1 MSVQQNIY
9 RQRVQFSKIRSLVP
23 IPNLIDIQ
31 KRSYD
36 EFLQMNL
43 LHEERENRGLK
54 AVFESMFPVHNGK
67 NADGSDASLEVEFA
81 DYTVGHWACKCGKNE
96 GLAHLRTT
104 CKNCGYHVVA
114 EHPKDPTVDCPKC
127 GDRNKNAATI
137 CDVCNEPVG
146 LHSKMSMEEC
156 VERGA
161 TMSAPL
167 KIRVRL
173 NQFDKDEK
181 GNRKYKQSQESEVYF
196 GDIPTMTDRGT
207 FIINGT
213 ERVIVSQLHRSP
225 GVFFAISSDKS
236 LYSAQVIPYRG
247 SWIEFELDTKG
258 LLYARIDRKRKFLGA
273 TFLRSL
279 GLFDEAL
286 ADNQSLLSHFYT
298 PQHFSLK
305 GAHILMAPSELL
317 IGQKSLE
324 DIKDPKTKDIIIEK
338 GKAVSRRLL
347 DKVVKAGV
355 KHVTVDRSLLDGAVL
370 LEDVVNMN
378 TGEVLLEANDA
389 FVQTH
394 LEMFLANNV
403 QDFAVC
409 FPEQDATGKIFS
421 ETLSK
426 DHTEDSEEAAKELF
440 KKIRPGEPATLE
452 SSKKLLQSMF
462 FDPQKYDLSKV
473 GRHKMNAKLG
483 LETELDLRTLRTED
497 FVQTVHY
504 LLRLKKYDTTR
515 SDRADEV
522 APVRKDDIDHLGNR
536 RVRSVGE
543 LLENC
548 FRVGLVR
555 VQRAIKEKFSMAQ
568 DPNSPLQPHDLINS
582 KPVIAAMKE
591 FFGSSQLSQ
600 FMDQTNPLSEITHK
614 RRLSAL
620 GPGGL
625 SRDRAGFEVRDVHT
639 SHYGRICP
647 IETPEGPNIG
657 LISSLSCYARIN
669 EFGFIESPYLKVE
682 NGKIIQFAKIT
693 SVGDLKM
700 GDVPL
705 VDPKTGTPLREEI
718 AKHLAS
724 LYQQVVPLAELEAQ
738 NKKLEKAGKRPAKY
752 EMHAFY
758 LSAWEEDEHIIAQ
771 ANVPVDEHGQIQEEA
786 VAARMAGETKTVE
799 REKVTL
805 MDVSPKQVVSVAASL
820 IPFLENDDAN
830 RALMGANMQR
840 QAVPLVRT
848 EAPIVGTGMEYY
860 AAKDSGACVLCRRSG
875 IVETVDANR
884 IVVRVEDESEAEGE
898 ESGVDIYTLIKY
910 ARSNQNT
917 CLNQVP
923 LVKKGEYVA
932 AGQILADGPC
942 TERGELALGRNLVV
956 AYMPWRGYNF
966 EDAILIS
973 ERVVKEDLYTTI
985 HIEEFEVHARD
996 TKLGPEEIT
1005 RDIPQI
1011 REEMLKNLDESGII
1025 RIGATVR
1032 HGDILVGKV
1041 TPKGETI
1048 LSPEEK
1054 LLRAIFGEKASDV
1067 KDASLTVGPGIEGT
1081 VVDVKVFTRKGQE
1094 KDLRTKQI
1102 EHEQVLKWHKD
1113 LEDEERIIRA
1123 EAKKKIVA
1131 LLKNRELAE
1140 PLSDEKG
1147 RELLPKGKKLTQNML
1162 ESVPY
1167 QRFRQITVAAGKERL
1182 EAQVLDILDKTES
1195 QLKVLRDIL
1204 NERQERLEKGDEL
1217 MPGVLKTVKV
1227 YVAVKRK
1234 LQVGDKMAGRHG
1246 NKGVVSRILP
1256 IEDMPYL
1263 PDGTSV
1269 DIVLNPLGVPSR
1281 MNIGQILEA
1290 HLGWAGRALGVHFST
1305 PVFDGARETDIKK
1318 WLGFAREVGGLG
1330 LDLERGDLV
1339 EDAKK
1344 NLEKQRDGIC
1354 KKINQQLERD
1364 GARSQYRLPARHV
1377 PFGPDTTGKTRLF
1390 DGMTGESFEQP
1401 VVVGCS
1407 YMLKLHHLVDNKI
1420 HARSIGP
1427 YSLIT
1432 QQPLGGKAQFGGQ
1445 RFGEMEVWALEA
1457 YGASHVL
1464 QELLTYKSD
1473 DMHGRTQIYQAII
1486 KGETIKDPGLPES
1499 FNVVKKELNALCID
1513 VAMLTR
1519 EELEPLQ
1526 DMAEPAF
1533 SIEG

>member
-9 RQRVQFSKIRSLVP
+9 RQRHNFSKIRSLVP

-43 LHEERENRGLK
+43 LHSEREPRGLK
-54 AVFESMFPVHNGK
+54 AVFESMFPVQNGK
-67 NADGSDASLEVEFA
+67 NPDGTDATLEVEFL
-81 DYTVGHWACKCGKNE
+81 DYTVGHWACKCEKYL
-96 GLAHLRTT
+96 GLEHLRTQ
-104 CKNCGYHVVA
+104 CKHCSHSIVSD
-114 EHPKDPTVDCPKC
+114 HPKDPTVDCPKC
-127 GDRNKNAATI
+127 GTRNKNAATI
-137 CDVCNEPVG
+137 CDVCQEPV
-146 LHSKMSMEEC
+146 SMKQKMGMDEC
-156 VERGA
+156 VERGSTLA
-161 TMSAPL
+161 APL

-173 NQFDKDEK
+173 NQFDKDDK
-181 GNRKYKQSQESEVYF
+181 GNRRFKQSQDSEVYF
-196 GDIPTMTDRGT
+196 GDLPIMTDRGT

-225 GVFFAISSDKS
+225 GVFFSISSDKS
-236 LYSAQVIPYRG
+236 LYSAQIIPYRG
-247 SWIEFELDTKG
+247 SWIEFELDAKG

-273 TFLRSL
+273 TFMRAL
-279 GLFDEAL
+279 GLFSEAL
-286 ADNQSLLSHFYT
+286 NSNEHMLRHFYT
-298 PQHFSLK
+298 PATFFLK
-305 GAHILMAPSELL
+305 KGKLSVAVGEHLQ
-317 IGQKSLE
+317 GKKTDE
-324 DIKDPKTKDIIIEK
+324 DVKHPKTKEVILPKDKKIT
-338 GKAVSRRLL
+338 RRILEQL
-347 DKVVKAGV
+347 EKAGV
-355 KHVTVDRSLLDGAVL
+355 KDVSVPRDMLDGAVL
-370 LEDVVNMN
+370 LQDIVNMN
-378 TGEVLLEANDA
+378 TGEVLMEANEP

-394 LEMFLANNV
+394 LEMFLANDIASFDV
-403 QDFAVC
+403 F
-409 FPEQDATGKIFS
+409 FPEADATGKVFS
-421 ETLSK
+421 ETLAK

-452 SSKKLLQSMF
+452 SSKKLLFGMF

-473 GRHKMNAKLG
+473 GRHKINAKLD
-483 LETELDLRTLRTED
+483 LKTDLDFRTLGTDD
-497 FVQTVHY
+497 FVRTVHY

-515 SDRADEV
+515 QDIGEV
-522 APVRKDDIDHLGNR
+522 APVRADDIDHLGNR

-543 LLENC
+543 LLENG

-555 VQRAIKEKFSMAQ
+555 VQRAIKEKFSIAQ
-568 DPNSPLQPHDLINS
+568 DPNSPLQAHDLINS

-669 EFGFIESPYLKVE
+669 EFGFIESPYLKIE
-682 NGKIIQFAKIT
+682 NGRIVHFAKVT
-693 SVGDLKM
+693 SVGDSKLGYM
-700 GDVPL
+700 
-705 VDPKTGTPLREEI
+705 E
-718 AKHLAS
+718 
-724 LYQQVVPLAELEAQ
+724 VVRLEDLDAE

-752 EMHAFY
+752 DHHAFY
-758 LSAWEEDEHIIAQ
+758 LSAWEEDNHVIAQ
-771 ANVPVDEHGQIQEEA
+771 ANVHVDKDGMIQDED
-786 VAARMAGETKTVE
+786 VTVRYAGETKIVS
-799 REKVTL
+799 RDKVTL

-840 QAVPLVRT
+840 QAVPLIRT
-848 EAPIVGTGMEYY
+848 EAPIVGTGMEYV
-860 AAKDSGACVLCRRSG
+860 AAKDSGACVVCRRSG

-884 IVVRVEDESEAEGE
+884 IVVRVEDDPETEGI
-898 ESGVDIYTLIKY
+898 ESGVDIYTLVKF

-917 CLNQVP
+917 CLNQTP
-923 LVKKGEYVA
+923 LVKKGEYVTA
-932 AGQILADGPC
+932 NQILADGPC
-942 TERGELALGRNLVV
+942 TDHGELALGRNLVV

-1005 RDIPQI
+1005 RDIPQV
-1011 REEMLKNLDESGII
+1011 REEALKNLDDSGII
-1025 RIGATVR
+1025 RTGATVK

-1067 KDASLTVGPGIEGT
+1067 KDASLTVPPGIEGT
-1081 VVDVKVFTRKGQE
+1081 VVDIKVFTRKGQE
-1094 KDLRTKQI
+1094 KDLRTQQI
-1102 EHEQVLKWHKD
+1102 ERDQMAKWEKD
-1113 LEDEERIIRA
+1113 LSDEERIIRA
-1123 EAKKKIVA
+1123 EAKKKVVT
-1131 LLKNRELAE
+1131 LLKGKEL
-1140 PLSDEKG
+1140 DEVLTDDKG
-1147 RELLPKGKKLTQNML
+1147 KELLPKAKKLTQNML
-1162 ESVPY
+1162 EAVPY
-1167 QRFRQITVAAGKERL
+1167 HRFRQVSVAAAKNRINAE
-1182 EAQVLDILDKTES
+1182 VLDILDKTES

-1204 NERQERLEKGDEL
+1204 NERMERLLKGDEL
-1217 MPGVLKTVKV
+1217 MPGVLKTVKC

-1256 IEDMPYL
+1256 VEDMPYL
-1263 PDGTSV
+1263 PDGRPV

-1281 MNIGQILEA
+1281 MNIGQVLEC
-1290 HLGWAGRALGVHFST
+1290 HLGWAGKTLGVHFST
-1305 PVFDGARETDIKK
+1305 PVFDGAREADIKK
-1318 WLGFAREVGGLG
+1318 F
-1330 LDLERGDLV
+1330 LV
-1339 EDAKK
+1339 QAWEK
-1344 NLEKQRDGIC
+1344 NNKL
-1354 KKINQQLERD
+1354 
-1364 GARSQYRLPARHV
+1364 
-1377 PFGPDTTGKTRLF
+1377 GPDVTGKTMLF
-1390 DGMTGESFEQP
+1390 DGMTGEAFEQP
-1401 VVVGCS
+1401 VNVGCV

-1457 YGASHVL
+1457 YGAAHVL

-1486 KGETIKDPGLPES
+1486 KGETIKEPGLPES

-1513 VAMLTR
+1513 VEMLTR
-1519 EELEPLQ
+1519 EELDPG
-1526 DMAEPAF
+1526 MAEEEPAAF

>member
-43 LHEERENRGLK
+43 LHVEREGRGLK

-67 NADGSDASLEVEFA
+67 NPDGGDASLEVEFV

-96 GLAHLRTT
+96 GLEHLRTE
-104 CKNCGYHVVA
+104 CKSCGHHIVTD
-114 EHPKDPTVDCPKC
+114 HPKDPTVDCPKC
-127 GDRNKNAATI
+127 GTRNKNQAKI
-137 CDVCNEPVG
+137 CDVCSEPVG
-146 LHSKMSMEEC
+146 LHQKMSMEEC

-161 TMSAPL
+161 TMASPL

-181 GNRKYKQSQESEVYF
+181 GNRRYKQSQESEVYF
-196 GDIPTMTDRGT
+196 GDLPTMTDRGT
-207 FIINGT
+207 FVINGT

-225 GVFFAISSDKS
+225 GVFFSITGDKS

-273 TFLRSL
+273 TFLRAL
-279 GLFDEAL
+279 GLFDDRL
-286 ADNQSLLSHFYT
+286 ADNQSMLAHFYT
-298 PQHFSLK
+298 PQRFTLK
-305 GAHILMAPSELL
+305 GATVFLKPSEMLV
-317 IGQKSLE
+317 GQKAMD
-324 DIKDPKTKDIIIEK
+324 DIKDPKTKEAIVPK
-338 GKAVSRRLL
+338 GKIFSRRLL
-347 DKVVKAGV
+347 DMVVKAGIDQV
-355 KHVTVDRSLLDGAVL
+355 AVERSLLDGAVL

-403 QDFAVC
+403 SDFTVC
-409 FPEQDATGKIFS
+409 FPENDDTGKVFS
-421 ETLSK
+421 ETISK

-452 SSKKLLQSMF
+452 SSKKLLYSMF

-483 LETELDLRTLRTED
+483 LNTDLEARTLSVED
-497 FVQTVHY
+497 FVATVHY

-515 SDRADEV
+515 SERVDEK

-669 EFGFIESPYLKVE
+669 EFGFIESPYLKVD
-682 NGKIIQFAKIT
+682 NGRIIHYAKVT
-693 SVGDLKM
+693 SVGDSKFGYM
-700 GDVPL
+700 
-705 VDPKTGTPLREEI
+705 
-718 AKHLAS
+718 
-724 LYQQVVPLAELEAQ
+724 QVVRLDELEAE
-738 NKKLEKAGKRPAKY
+738 NATLDKAGKRPAKY
-752 EMHAFY
+752 EMHAWY
-758 LSAWEEDEHIIAQ
+758 LSAWEEDDQVIAQ
-771 ANVPVDEHGQIQEEA
+771 ANVAVDKEGHILDEFV
-786 VAARMAGETKTVE
+786 VARVGDETKTVE
-799 REKVTL
+799 RDKVTL
-805 MDVSPKQVVSVAASL
+805 MDVSPKQLVSVAASL

-840 QAVPLVRT
+840 QAVPLIRT
-848 EAPIVGTGMEYY
+848 EAPLVGTGMEYY
-860 AAKDSGACVLCRRSG
+860 AARDSGACVLCRRSG

-884 IVVRVEDESEAEGE
+884 IVVRVEDDPETEGV

-942 TERGELALGRNLVV
+942 CEHGELALGRNLVV

-973 ERVVKEDLYTTI
+973 ERIVKEDLYTTI

-1005 RDIPQI
+1005 RDIPQV

-1094 KDLRTKQI
+1094 KDLRTQQI
-1102 EHEQVLKWHKD
+1102 EREQIQKWERD

-1131 LLKNRELAE
+1131 LLKNKELAE
-1140 PLSDEKG
+1140 PLADDKG
-1147 RELLPKGKKLTQNML
+1147 KELLPKGKKLTQNML
-1162 ESVPY
+1162 EAVPY
-1167 QRFRQITVAAGKERL
+1167 GRFRQVSVAAGKERL

-1195 QLKVLRDIL
+1195 QLNVLRDIL
-1204 NERQERLEKGDEL
+1204 NERIDRLVKGDEL

-1256 IEDMPYL
+1256 VEDMPYL
-1263 PDGTSV
+1263 PDGKPV

-1281 MNIGQILEA
+1281 MNIGQVLEC
-1290 HLGWAGRALGVHFST
+1290 HLGWAGKVLGVHFAT
-1305 PVFDGARETDIKK
+1305 PVFDGARETDIKE
-1318 WLGFAREVGGLG
+1318 WLVKAWE
-1330 LDLERGDLV
+1330 
-1339 EDAKK
+1339 K
-1344 NLEKQRDGIC
+1344 NGK
-1354 KKINQQLERD
+1354 
-1364 GARSQYRLPARHV
+1364 V
-1377 PFGPDTTGKTRLF
+1377 GPDVTGKTILF
-1390 DGMTGESFEQP
+1390 DGMTGEPYEQP
-1401 VVVGCS
+1401 VNVGCV

-1457 YGASHVL
+1457 YGAAHVL

-1499 FNVVKKELNALCID
+1499 FNVVKKELNALCIE
-1513 VAMLTR
+1513 VEMLTR
-1519 EELEPLQ
+1519 EQLEPLQ
-1526 DMAEPAF
+1526 DVEEPAF
-1533 SIEG
+1533 TIEG

>member
-9 RQRVQFSKIRSLVP
+9 RQRHNFSKIRSLVP

-43 LHEERENRGLK
+43 LHSEREGRGLK

-67 NADGSDASLEVEFA
+67 NPDGTDANLEVEFL
-81 DYTVGHWACKCGKNE
+81 DYTVGHWACKCEKYL
-96 GLAHLRTT
+96 GLDHLRTT
-104 CKNCGYHVVA
+104 CKHCGHSIVSD
-114 EHPKDPTVDCPKC
+114 HPKDPTVDCPKC
-127 GDRNKNAATI
+127 GTRNKNAATI
-137 CDVCNEPVG
+137 CDVCQEPVAMKQ
-146 LHSKMSMEEC
+146 KMGMDEC
-156 VERGA
+156 VERGS
-161 TMSAPL
+161 TMAAPL

-173 NQFDKDEK
+173 NQFDKDDK
-181 GNRKYKQSQESEVYF
+181 GNRRFKQSQDSEVYF
-196 GDIPTMTDRGT
+196 GDLPIMTDRGT

-225 GVFFAISSDKS
+225 GVFFSIASDKS
-236 LYSAQVIPYRG
+236 LYSAQIIPYRG
-247 SWIEFELDTKG
+247 SWIEFELDAKG
-258 LLYARIDRKRKFLGA
+258 LFYARIDRKRKFLGS
-273 TFLRSL
+273 TFMRAL
-279 GLFDEAL
+279 GLFDEKL
-286 ADNQSLLSHFYT
+286 ATNEGMLRFFYT
-298 PQHFSLK
+298 PATFYLK
-305 GAHILMAPSELL
+305 KGKLTVAVGDHLQGKKTE
-317 IGQKSLE
+317 E
-324 DIKDPKTKDIIIEK
+324 DVKHPKTKEVVLAKDKKITRRILEHMEK
-338 GKAVSRRLL
+338 AGIKDVPVSREM
-347 DKVVKAGV
+347 
-355 KHVTVDRSLLDGAVL
+355 LDGAVL
-370 LEDVVNMN
+370 LQDIVNMG
-378 TGEVLLEANDA
+378 TGEVLMEANEP
-389 FVQTH
+389 FLQTH
-394 LEMFLANNV
+394 LEMFLAN
-403 QDFAVC
+403 DIHSFDVC
-409 FPEQDATGKIFS
+409 FPEADVTGKVFS
-421 ETLSK
+421 ETLIK

-452 SSKKLLQSMF
+452 SSKKLLFGMF

-473 GRHKMNAKLG
+473 GRHKINAKLG
-483 LETELDLRTLRTED
+483 LKADLEVRTLGTDD
-497 FVQTVHY
+497 FIQTIHY

-515 SDRADEV
+515 QDIGEI
-522 APVRKDDIDHLGNR
+522 APVRADDIDHLGNR

-543 LLENC
+543 LLENG

-555 VQRAIKEKFSMAQ
+555 VQRAIKEKFSIAQ
-568 DPNSPLQPHDLINS
+568 DPNNPVQAHDLINS

-682 NGKIIQFAKIT
+682 NGKIVHFAKVT
-693 SVGDLKM
+693 SVGDSKLGYM
-700 GDVPL
+700 EVVRLADL
-705 VDPKTGTPLREEI
+705 EE
-718 AKHLAS
+718 
-724 LYQQVVPLAELEAQ
+724 E
-738 NKKLEKAGKRPAKY
+738 NKKLVKAGKRPAKY

-758 LSAWEEDEHIIAQ
+758 LSAWEEDAHIIAQ
-771 ANVPVDEHGQIQEEA
+771 ANVSVDKDGAIQDED
-786 VAARMAGETKTVE
+786 VTVRVAGETKIVS
-799 REKVTL
+799 RDKVTL

-840 QAVPLVRT
+840 QAVPLIRT
-848 EAPIVGTGMEYY
+848 EAPIVGTGMEYV
-860 AAKDSGACVLCRRSG
+860 AAKDSGACVVCRRSG

-884 IVVRVEDESEAEGE
+884 IVVRVEDDPETEGI
-898 ESGVDIYTLIKY
+898 ESGVDIYTLVKF

-917 CLNQVP
+917 CLNQTP
-923 LVKKGEYVA
+923 LVKKGEYVTES
-932 AGQILADGPC
+932 QILADGPC
-942 TERGELALGRNLVV
+942 TDHGELALGRNLVV

-1005 RDIPQI
+1005 RDIPQV
-1011 REEMLKNLDESGII
+1011 REEALKNLDDSGII
-1025 RIGATVR
+1025 RTGATVK

-1067 KDASLTVGPGIEGT
+1067 KDASLTVPPGIEGT
-1081 VVDVKVFTRKGQE
+1081 VVDIKVFTRKGQE
-1094 KDLRTKQI
+1094 KDLRTQQI
-1102 EHEQVLKWHKD
+1102 ERDQMAKWEKD
-1113 LEDEERIIRA
+1113 LSDEERIIRA
-1123 EAKKKIVA
+1123 EAKKKVVT
-1131 LLKNRELAE
+1131 LLKGKEL
-1140 PLSDEKG
+1140 DEVLTDDKG
-1147 RELLPKGKKLTQNML
+1147 KELLPKGKKLTQNML
-1162 ESVPY
+1162 EAVPY
-1167 QRFRQITVAAGKERL
+1167 HRFRQVSVAAAKNRINAE
-1182 EAQVLDILDKTES
+1182 VLDILDKTES

-1204 NERQERLEKGDEL
+1204 NERMERLLKGDEL
-1217 MPGVLKTVKV
+1217 MPGVLKTVKC

-1256 IEDMPYL
+1256 VEDMPYL
-1263 PDGTSV
+1263 PDGRPV

-1281 MNIGQILEA
+1281 MNIGQVLEC
-1290 HLGWAGRALGVHFST
+1290 HLGWAGKTLGVHFST
-1305 PVFDGARETDIKK
+1305 PVFDGAREADIK
-1318 WLGFAREVGGLG
+1318 GF
-1330 LDLERGDLV
+1330 LV
-1339 EDAKK
+1339 QAWEK
-1344 NLEKQRDGIC
+1344 NHKL
-1354 KKINQQLERD
+1354 
-1364 GARSQYRLPARHV
+1364 
-1377 PFGPDTTGKTRLF
+1377 GPDVTGKTRLF
-1390 DGMTGESFEQP
+1390 DGMTGEMFEQP
-1401 VVVGCS
+1401 VNVGCV

-1457 YGASHVL
+1457 YGAAHVL

-1473 DMHGRTQIYQAII
+1473 DMHGRT
-1486 KGETIKDPGLPES
+1486 
-1499 FNVVKKELNALCID
+1499 
-1513 VAMLTR
+1513 
-1519 EELEPLQ
+1519 
-1526 DMAEPAF
+1526 
-1533 SIEG
+1533 

>member
-9 RQRVQFSKIRSLVP
+9 RQRLDFSKIASKVP

-43 LHEERENRGLK
+43 LHSEREPRGLK
-54 AVFESMFPVHNGK
+54 AVFESMFPVQNGK
-67 NADGSDASLEVEFA
+67 NPDGTDATLEVEFL
-81 DYTVGHWACKCGKNE
+81 DYTVGHWACKCEKYL
-96 GLAHLRTT
+96 GLEHLRTQ
-104 CKNCGYHVVA
+104 CKHCSHSIVSD
-114 EHPKDPTVDCPKC
+114 HPKDPTVDCPKC
-127 GDRNKNAATI
+127 GTRNKNAATI
-137 CDVCNEPVG
+137 CDVCQEPV
-146 LHSKMSMEEC
+146 SMKQKMGMDEC
-156 VERGA
+156 VERGSTLA
-161 TMSAPL
+161 APL

-173 NQFDKDEK
+173 NQFDRDDK
-181 GNRKYKQSQESEVYF
+181 GNRRFKQSQDSEVYF
-196 GDIPTMTDRGT
+196 GDLPIMTDRGT

-225 GVFFAISSDKS
+225 GVFFSISSDKS
-236 LYSAQVIPYRG
+236 LYSAQIIPYRG
-247 SWIEFELDTKG
+247 SWIEFELDAKG

-273 TFLRSL
+273 TFMRAL
-279 GLFDEAL
+279 GLFSEAL
-286 ADNQSLLSHFYT
+286 NGNEQMLRHFYT
-298 PQHFSLK
+298 PATFFLK
-305 GAHILMAPSELL
+305 KGKLSVAVGEHLQ
-317 IGQKSLE
+317 GKKTDE
-324 DIKDPKTKDIIIEK
+324 DVKHPKTKEVILSKDKKIT
-338 GKAVSRRLL
+338 RRLL
-347 DKVVKAGV
+347 EQMEKAGV
-355 KHVTVDRSLLDGAVL
+355 KDVSVPREMLDGAVL
-370 LEDVVNMN
+370 LQDIVNMN
-378 TGEVLLEANDA
+378 TGEVLMEANEP

-394 LEMFLANNV
+394 LEMFLAN
-403 QDFAVC
+403 DIGSFDVC
-409 FPEQDATGKIFS
+409 FPEADVTGKVFS
-421 ETLSK
+421 ETLAK

-452 SSKKLLQSMF
+452 SSKKLLFGMF
-462 FDPQKYDLSKV
+462 FDPQTYDLSKV
-473 GRHKMNAKLG
+473 GRHKINAKLD
-483 LETELDLRTLRTED
+483 LKTDLDFRTLGTDD
-497 FVQTVHY
+497 FVRTVHY

-515 SDRADEV
+515 QDIGEV
-522 APVRKDDIDHLGNR
+522 APVRADDIDHLGNR

-543 LLENC
+543 LLENG

-555 VQRAIKEKFSMAQ
+555 VQRAIKEKFSIAQ
-568 DPNSPLQPHDLINS
+568 DPNSPLQAHDLINS

-669 EFGFIESPYLKVE
+669 EFGFIESPYLKIE
-682 NGKIIQFAKIT
+682 NGRIVHFAKVT
-693 SVGDLKM
+693 SVGDSKLGYM
-700 GDVPL
+700 
-705 VDPKTGTPLREEI
+705 E
-718 AKHLAS
+718 
-724 LYQQVVPLAELEAQ
+724 VVRLEDLDAE
-738 NKKLEKAGKRPAKY
+738 NKKLEKAGKRPARF
-752 EMHAFY
+752 EHHAFY
-758 LSAWEEDEHIIAQ
+758 LSAWEEDNHVIAQ
-771 ANVPVDEHGQIQEEA
+771 ANVKVDQDGMIQDED
-786 VAARMAGETKTVE
+786 VTVRYAGETKIVS
-799 REKVTL
+799 RDKVTL

-840 QAVPLVRT
+840 QAVPLIRT
-848 EAPIVGTGMEYY
+848 EAPIVGTGMEYV
-860 AAKDSGACVLCRRSG
+860 AAKDSGACVVCRRSG

-884 IVVRVEDESEAEGE
+884 IVVRVEDDPETEGI
-898 ESGVDIYTLIKY
+898 ESGVDIYTLVKF

-917 CLNQVP
+917 CLNQTP
-923 LVKKGEYVA
+923 LVKKGEYVTA
-932 AGQILADGPC
+932 AQILADGPC
-942 TERGELALGRNLVV
+942 TDHGELALGRNLVV

-1005 RDIPQI
+1005 RDIPQV
-1011 REEMLKNLDESGII
+1011 REEALKNLDDSGII
-1025 RIGATVR
+1025 RTGATVK

-1067 KDASLTVGPGIEGT
+1067 KDASLTVPPGIEGT
-1081 VVDVKVFTRKGQE
+1081 VVDIKVFTRKGQE
-1094 KDLRTKQI
+1094 KDLRTQQI
-1102 EHEQVLKWHKD
+1102 ERDQMAKWEKD
-1113 LEDEERIIRA
+1113 LSDEERIIRA
-1123 EAKKKIVA
+1123 EAKKKVVT
-1131 LLKNRELAE
+1131 LLKGKEL
-1140 PLSDEKG
+1140 DEILTDDKG
-1147 RELLPKGKKLTQNML
+1147 KELLPKAKKLTQNML
-1162 ESVPY
+1162 EAVPY
-1167 QRFRQITVAAGKERL
+1167 HRFRQVSVAAGKNRINAE
-1182 EAQVLDILDKTES
+1182 VLDILDKTES

-1204 NERQERLEKGDEL
+1204 NERMERLLKGDEL
-1217 MPGVLKTVKV
+1217 MPGVLKTVKC

-1256 IEDMPYL
+1256 VEDMPYL
-1263 PDGTSV
+1263 PDGRPV

-1281 MNIGQILEA
+1281 MNIGQVLEC
-1290 HLGWAGRALGVHFST
+1290 HLGWAGKTLGVHFST
-1305 PVFDGARETDIKK
+1305 PVFDGAREADIKK
-1318 WLGFAREVGGLG
+1318 Y
-1330 LDLERGDLV
+1330 LV
-1339 EDAKK
+1339 QAWEK
-1344 NLEKQRDGIC
+1344 NNKL
-1354 KKINQQLERD
+1354 
-1364 GARSQYRLPARHV
+1364 
-1377 PFGPDTTGKTRLF
+1377 GPDVTGKTMLF
-1390 DGMTGESFEQP
+1390 DGMTGEAFEQP
-1401 VVVGCS
+1401 VNVGCV

-1457 YGASHVL
+1457 YGAAHVL

-1486 KGETIKDPGLPES
+1486 KGETIKEPGLPES

-1513 VAMLTR
+1513 VEMLTR
-1519 EELEPLQ
+1519 EELDPG
-1526 DMAEPAF
+1526 MAEEEPAAF

>member
-9 RQRVQFSKIRSLVP
+9 RQRHNFSKIRSLVP

-43 LHEERENRGLK
+43 LHGEREVRGLK
-54 AVFESMFPVHNGK
+54 SVFESMFPVQNGK
-67 NADGSDASLEVEFA
+67 NADGTDATLEIEFM
-81 DYTVGHWACKCGKNE
+81 DYTVGHWACKCQKFV
-96 GLAHLRTT
+96 GLEHLRTV
-104 CKNCGYHVVA
+104 CKNCSHSIVTD
-114 EHPKDPTVDCPKC
+114 HPKDPSVDCPKC
-127 GDRNKNAATI
+127 GTRNKNAATI
-137 CDVCNEPVG
+137 CDVCSEPVS

-161 TMSAPL
+161 TMSSPL

-173 NQFDKDEK
+173 NQFEKDEK
-181 GNRKYKQSQESEVYF
+181 GNRRYKQSQESEVYF
-196 GDIPTMTDRGT
+196 GDVPTMTDRGT

-225 GVFFAISSDKS
+225 GVFFSISPDKTQ
-236 LYSAQVIPYRG
+236 YSAQIIPYRG
-247 SWIEFELDTKG
+247 SWIEFELDSKG
-258 LLYARIDRKRKFLGA
+258 LLYARIDRKRKFLGS
-273 TFLRSL
+273 TFLRAL
-279 GLFDEAL
+279 GLFDENM
-286 ADNQSLLSHFYT
+286 ADNQGLLRHFYT
-298 PQHFSLK
+298 PARFVLK
-305 GAHILMAPSELL
+305 GSKISMVPGDLMLGHISC
-317 IGQKSLE
+317 E
-324 DIKDPKTKDIIIEK
+324 DVKDPKSKDVIVAA
-338 GKAVSRRLL
+338 GKKISRRLL
-347 DKVVKAGV
+347 EHILKSGV
-355 KHVTVDRSLLDGAVL
+355 KQVAVERDVLDGAVL
-370 LEDVVNMN
+370 LNDVVNMN
-378 TGEVLLEANDA
+378 TGEVLLEANEP
-389 FVQTH
+389 FLQTH
-394 LEMFLANNV
+394 LEMFQAGNV
-403 QDFAVC
+403 TEFEVC
-409 FPEQDATGKIFS
+409 FPDMDATGKVFS
-421 ETLSK
+421 ETLMK
-426 DHTEDSEEAAKELF
+426 DHTEDAEEAAKELF

-452 SSKKLLQSMF
+452 SSKKLLFGMF

-473 GRHKMNAKLG
+473 GRHKLNAKLA
-483 LETELDLRTLRTED
+483 LETELDARALRTDD
-497 FVQTVHY
+497 FVHTVHY

-515 SDRADEV
+515 QEMGEI
-522 APVRKDDIDHLGNR
+522 APVRADDIDHLGNR

-568 DPNSPLQPHDLINS
+568 DPNSPLQAHDLINS

-669 EFGFIESPYLKVE
+669 EYGFIESPYLKVE
-682 NGKIIQFAKIT
+682 EGKIVNFAKVT
-693 SVGDLKM
+693 SVGDSKFGYM
-700 GDVPL
+700 
-705 VDPKTGTPLREEI
+705 
-718 AKHLAS
+718 
-724 LYQQVVPLAELEAQ
+724 QVVRLDELEKE
-738 NKKLEKAGKRPAKY
+738 NKKLEKEGKRPAKF

-771 ANVPVDEHGQIQEEA
+771 ANATVDDKGNILDEYVTSRQ
-786 VAARMAGETKTVE
+786 AGETKIVE
-799 REKVTL
+799 RAKVTL

-840 QAVPLVRT
+840 QAVPLIRT
-848 EAPIVGTGMEYY
+848 EAPIVGTGMEYV
-860 AAKDSGACVLCRRSG
+860 AAKDSGACVICRRSG

-884 IVVRVEDESEAEGE
+884 IVVRVEDDPETEGL
-898 ESGVDIYTLIKY
+898 ESGVDIYTLTKF

-917 CLNQVP
+917 CLNQRP
-923 LVKKGEYVA
+923 LVKKGEYVTA
-932 AGQILADGPC
+932 NQILADGPC
-942 TERGELALGRNLVV
+942 TDHGELALGRNLVV

-1041 TPKGETI
+1041 TPKGETV

-1067 KDASLTVGPGIEGT
+1067 KDASLTVPPGIEGT

-1094 KDLRTKQI
+1094 KDLRTQAI
-1102 EHEQVLKWHKD
+1102 EHDQVVKWEKD

-1131 LLKNRELAE
+1131 LLKSKELSE
-1140 PLSDEKG
+1140 MLKDDKG
-1147 RELLPKGKKLTQNML
+1147 KELLPAKKKLTQNML
-1162 ESVPY
+1162 EAVPY
-1167 QRFRQITVAAGKERL
+1167 HRFRQISVAAGKERL

-1204 NERQERLEKGDEL
+1204 AEREDRLKKGDEL
-1217 MPGVLKTVKV
+1217 MPGVLKTVKC

-1256 IEDMPYL
+1256 VEDMPYL
-1263 PDGTSV
+1263 PNGQQV

-1281 MNIGQILEA
+1281 MNIGQVLEC
-1290 HLGWAGRALGVHFST
+1290 HLGWAGRTLGLHFST
-1305 PVFDGARETDIKK
+1305 PVFDGAREGDIKDF
-1318 WLGFAREVGGLG
+1318 L
-1330 LDLERGDLV
+1330 
-1339 EDAKK
+1339 KK
-1344 NLEKQRDGIC
+1344 AWEKNG
-1354 KKINQQLERD
+1354 KI
-1364 GARSQYRLPARHV
+1364 
-1377 PFGPDTTGKTRLF
+1377 GPDVTGKTLLF
-1390 DGMTGESFEQP
+1390 DGMTGEAFEQP
-1401 VVVGCS
+1401 VNVGCV

-1457 YGASHVL
+1457 YGAAHVL

-1499 FNVVKKELNALCID
+1499 FNVVKKELNALCVD
-1513 VAMLTR
+1513 VEMLTR
-1519 EELEPLQ
+1519 EELAPSFESE
-1526 DMAEPAF
+1526 DSAF
-1533 SIEG
+1533 SIDA

>member
-9 RQRVQFSKIRSLVP
+9 RQRHSFSKIRSLVP

-43 LHEERENRGLK
+43 LHGERENRGLK
-54 AVFESMFPVHNGK
+54 SVFDSMFPVHNGK
-67 NADGSDASLEVEFA
+67 NPDGSDAVLEVEFV

-96 GLAHLRTT
+96 GLGHLRTT
-104 CKNCGYHVVA
+104 CKICGHHIVA
-114 EHPKDPTVDCPKC
+114 EHPKDPSVDCPKC
-127 GDRNKNAATI
+127 GTRNKNEATI

-146 LHSKMSMEEC
+146 LHSKMSLEEC
-156 VERGA
+156 TERGS
-161 TMSAPL
+161 TMAAPL

-173 NQFDKDEK
+173 NQFEKDDK

-225 GVFFAISSDKS
+225 GVFFAISNDKS
-236 LYSAQVIPYRG
+236 LYSAQIIPYRG

-258 LLYARIDRKRKFLGA
+258 LLYARIDRKRKFLGS
-273 TFLRSL
+273 TFLRAL
-279 GLFDEAL
+279 GLFDERL
-286 ADNQSLLSHFYT
+286 ADNQAILSHFYT
-298 PQHFSLK
+298 PYHFSLK
-305 GAHILMAPSELL
+305 KELIYLAPCELL
-317 IGQKSLE
+317 VGQKALE
-324 DIKDPKTKDIIIEK
+324 DLKDPKTKDLIVET
-338 GKAVSRRLL
+338 GKVISRRLME
-347 DKVVKAGV
+347 KMQKAEIKGV
-355 KHVTVDRSLLDGAVL
+355 LVERSLLDGAIL

-378 TGEVLLEANDA
+378 TGEVLLESNDA
-389 FVQTH
+389 FLQTH

-403 QDFAVC
+403 SDFVVA
-409 FPEQDATGKIFS
+409 FPDQDATGKVLS

-426 DHTEDSEEAAKELF
+426 DHTEDPEEAGKELF

-452 SSKKLLQSMF
+452 SSKKLIYAMF
-462 FDPQKYDLSKV
+462 FDNQKYDLSKV

-483 LETELDLRTLRTED
+483 EGADADLDLRTLRTED
-497 FVQTVHY
+497 FVNTVHY

-515 SDRADEV
+515 SDRVDEV

-568 DPNSPLQPHDLINS
+568 DPNNPLQPHDLINS

-682 NGKIIQFAKIT
+682 NGKIVQFAKIT
-693 SVGDLKM
+693 HVGDLKLE
-700 GDVPL
+700 DVTI
-705 VDPKTGTPLREEI
+705 VDAKTGVELRPE
-718 AKHLAS
+718 ALKALTS
-724 LYQQVVPLAELEAQ
+724 LYQQVVPLVQMEAA
-738 NKKLEKAGKRPAKY
+738 NKKLEKAGARPARF

-758 LSAWEEDEHIIAQ
+758 LSAWEEDVHVIAQ
-771 ANVPVDEHGQIQEEA
+771 ANVELDENGVISDEL
-786 VAARMAGETKTVE
+786 VAARVAGETKMVE
-799 REKVTL
+799 REKITL

-840 QAVPLVRT
+840 QAVPLIRT

-860 AAKDSGACVLCRRSG
+860 AAKDSGVCAICRRSG

-884 IVVRVEDESEAEGE
+884 IVVRVEDDPETEGE
-898 ESGVDIYTLIKY
+898 ESGVDIYTLVKY

-917 CLNQVP
+917 CYNQVP
-923 LVKKGEYVA
+923 LVKQGEYVA
-932 AGQILADGPC
+932 SGQILADGPC
-942 TERGELALGRNLVV
+942 CDKGELAIGRNLIV

-1032 HGDILVGKV
+1032 HGDIMVGKV

-1067 KDASLTVGPGIEGT
+1067 KDASLTVPPGIEGT

-1102 EHEQVLKWHKD
+1102 EHDQILKWHRD

-1131 LLKNRELAE
+1131 LLKNKELSD
-1140 PLSDEKG
+1140 PLADEKG
-1147 RELLPKGKKLTQNML
+1147 KELLPKAKKLTQNML
-1162 ESVPY
+1162 EAVPY

-1204 NERQERLEKGDEL
+1204 NERVERLEKGDEL
-1217 MPGVLKTVKV
+1217 MPGVLKTVKC

-1256 IEDMPYL
+1256 MEDLPYL
-1263 PDGTSV
+1263 ADGTPV

-1290 HLGWAGRALGVHFST
+1290 HLGWAGKVLGITFAT
-1305 PVFDGARETDIKK
+1305 PVFDGAKVEAIKDFLSKAHEKKPAGAGVNVKVERYDSSTGQMETLAIPDGKVI
-1318 WLGFAREVGGLG
+1318 LYDGL
-1330 LDLERGDLV
+1330 
-1339 EDAKK
+1339 
-1344 NLEKQRDGIC
+1344 
-1354 KKINQQLERD
+1354 
-1364 GARSQYRLPARHV
+1364 
-1377 PFGPDTTGKTRLF
+1377 
-1390 DGMTGESFEQP
+1390 TGEAFEQP
-1401 VVVGCS
+1401 VVVGCT

-1457 YGASHVL
+1457 YGAAHVL

-1486 KGETIKDPGLPES
+1486 KGEPIKDPGLPES
-1499 FNVVKKELNALCID
+1499 FNVVTKELNALCID
-1513 VAMLTR
+1513 VSMLTR
-1519 EELEPLQ
+1519 EELEPQ
-1526 DMAEPAF
+1526 EEQEAPVF
-1533 SIEG
+1533 TIEA

>member
-9 RQRVQFSKIRSLVP
+9 RQRHNFSKIRSLVP

-43 LHEERENRGLK
+43 LHSEREPRGLK
-54 AVFESMFPVHNGK
+54 SVFESMFPVQNGK
-67 NADGSDASLEVEFA
+67 NPDGTDATLEVEFL
-81 DYTVGHWACKCGKNE
+81 DYTVGHWACKCEKYL
-96 GLAHLRTT
+96 GLEHLRTQ
-104 CKNCGYHVVA
+104 CKHCGHSIVSD
-114 EHPKDPTVDCPKC
+114 HPKDPTVDCPKC
-127 GDRNKNAATI
+127 GTRNKNAATI
-137 CDVCNEPVG
+137 CDVCQEPV
-146 LHSKMSMEEC
+146 SMKQKMGMDEC
-156 VERGA
+156 VERGS
-161 TMSAPL
+161 TMAAPL

-181 GNRKYKQSQESEVYF
+181 NNRRFKQSQDSEVYF
-196 GDIPTMTDRGT
+196 GDLPIMTDRGT

-225 GVFFAISSDKS
+225 GVFFSIANDKS

-247 SWIEFELDTKG
+247 SWIEFELDAKG

-273 TFLRSL
+273 TFMRAL
-279 GLFDEAL
+279 GLFDERL
-286 ADNQSLLSHFYT
+286 TSNEGMLRFFYT
-298 PQHFSLK
+298 PATFFLK
-305 GAHILMAPSELL
+305 KGKLSVALGDHLA
-317 IGQKSLE
+317 GKKTDE
-324 DIKDPKTKDIIIEK
+324 DVKHPKTKEVLLPKDKKITRRVLEQMS
-338 GKAVSRRLL
+338 KAGIKDVPVSREM
-347 DKVVKAGV
+347 
-355 KHVTVDRSLLDGAVL
+355 LDGAVL
-370 LEDVVNMN
+370 LQDIVNMG
-378 TGEVLLEANDA
+378 TGEVLMEANEP

-394 LEMFLANNV
+394 LEMFLANDI
-403 QDFAVC
+403 QTFDMF
-409 FPEQDATGKIFS
+409 FPEADATGKVFS
-421 ETLSK
+421 ETLIK

-452 SSKKLLQSMF
+452 SSKKLLFGMF
-462 FDPQKYDLSKV
+462 FDAQKYDLSKV
-473 GRHKMNAKLG
+473 GRHKINAKLALG
-483 LETELDLRTLRTED
+483 TPLDQRTLGTDD
-497 FVQTVHY
+497 FISTVHY

-515 SDRADEV
+515 QDIGEI
-522 APVRKDDIDHLGNR
+522 APVRADDIDHLGNR

-543 LLENC
+543 LLENG

-568 DPNSPLQPHDLINS
+568 DPNSPLQAHDLINS

-669 EFGFIESPYLKVE
+669 EFGFIESPYLKIE
-682 NGKIIQFAKIT
+682 NGKIVHFAKVT
-693 SVGDLKM
+693 SVGDS
-700 GDVPL
+700 
-705 VDPKTGTPLREEI
+705 
-718 AKHLAS
+718 KHT
-724 LYQQVVPLAELEAQ
+724 YMEVVRLAELEEE
-738 NKKLEKAGKRPAKY
+738 NKKLSKAGKRPAKY

-758 LSAWEEDEHIIAQ
+758 LSAWEEDVHVIAQ
-771 ANVPVDEHGQIQEEA
+771 ANVRVDKDGAILDED
-786 VAARMAGETKTVE
+786 VTVRFAGETKIVSKD
-799 REKVTL
+799 KVTL

-840 QAVPLVRT
+840 QAVPLIRT
-848 EAPIVGTGMEYY
+848 EAPIVGTGMEYV
-860 AAKDSGACVLCRRSG
+860 AAKDSGACVVCRRSG

-884 IVVRVEDESEAEGE
+884 IVVRVEDDPDTEGI
-898 ESGVDIYTLIKY
+898 ESGVDIYTLVKF

-917 CLNQVP
+917 CLNQTP
-923 LVKKGEYVA
+923 LVKKGEYVTA
-932 AGQILADGPC
+932 DQILADGPC
-942 TERGELALGRNLVV
+942 TDHGELALGRNLVV

-1005 RDIPQI
+1005 RDIPQV
-1011 REEMLKNLDESGII
+1011 REEALKNLDDSGII
-1025 RIGATVR
+1025 RTGATVK

-1067 KDASLTVGPGIEGT
+1067 KDASLTVPPGIEGT
-1081 VVDVKVFTRKGQE
+1081 VVDIKVFTRKGQE
-1094 KDLRTKQI
+1094 KDLRTQQI
-1102 EHEQVLKWHKD
+1102 ERDQMAKWEKD
-1113 LEDEERIIRA
+1113 LSDEERIIRA
-1123 EAKKKIVA
+1123 EAKKKVVT
-1131 LLKNRELAE
+1131 LLKGKEL
-1140 PLSDEKG
+1140 DELLADDKG
-1147 RELLPKGKKLTQNML
+1147 KELLPKGKKLTQNML
-1162 ESVPY
+1162 EAVPY
-1167 QRFRQITVAAGKERL
+1167 HRFRQVSVAAAKNRINAE
-1182 EAQVLDILDKTES
+1182 VLDILDKTES

-1204 NERQERLEKGDEL
+1204 NERMERLLKGDEL
-1217 MPGVLKTVKV
+1217 MPGVLKTVKC

-1256 IEDMPYL
+1256 VEDMPYL
-1263 PDGTSV
+1263 PDGRPV

-1281 MNIGQILEA
+1281 MNIGQVLEC
-1290 HLGWAGRALGVHFST
+1290 HLGWAGKTLGIHFST
-1305 PVFDGARETDIKK
+1305 PVFDGAREADIK
-1318 WLGFAREVGGLG
+1318 GF
-1330 LDLERGDLV
+1330 LV
-1339 EDAKK
+1339 QAWEK
-1344 NLEKQRDGIC
+1344 NGKL
-1354 KKINQQLERD
+1354 
-1364 GARSQYRLPARHV
+1364 
-1377 PFGPDTTGKTRLF
+1377 GPDVTGKTKLF
-1390 DGMTGESFEQP
+1390 DGMTGEAFEQP
-1401 VVVGCS
+1401 VNVGCV

-1457 YGASHVL
+1457 YGAAHVL

-1513 VAMLTR
+1513 VEMLTR
-1519 EELEPLQ
+1519 EELDPGLVDIEP
-1526 DMAEPAF
+1526 AAF

>member
-9 RQRVQFSKIRSLVP
+9 RQRLDFSKIASKVP

-43 LHEERENRGLK
+43 LHSERETRGLK

-67 NADGSDASLEVEFA
+67 NPDGSDATLEVEFL
-81 DYTVGHWACKCGKNE
+81 DYTVGHWACKCDQYPEPGRQ
-96 GLAHLRTT
+96 GLEYLRTK
-104 CKNCGYHVVA
+104 CKQCSHSIVS

-127 GDRNKNAATI
+127 GTRNKNEAKI
-137 CDVCNEPVG
+137 CDVCQEPV
-146 LHSKMSMEEC
+146 SMKQKMGMDEC
-156 VERGA
+156 VERSA
-161 TMSAPL
+161 TLAAPL

-173 NQFDKDEK
+173 NQWDKDDK
-181 GNRKYKQSQESEVYF
+181 GVRRFKQGSDSEVYF
-196 GDIPTMTDRGT
+196 GDLPIMTDRGT
-207 FIINGT
+207 YIINGT

-225 GVFFAISSDKS
+225 GVFFSISSDKS
-236 LYSAQVIPYRG
+236 LYSAQIIPYRG
-247 SWIEFELDTKG
+247 SWIEFELDAKG
-258 LLYARIDRKRKFLGA
+258 LLYARIDRKRKFLGT
-273 TFLRSL
+273 TFMRAL
-279 GLFDEAL
+279 GLFAEDLNANEPML
-286 ADNQSLLSHFYT
+286 RHFYT
-298 PQHFSLK
+298 PATFLLK
-305 GAHILMAPSELL
+305 KGKLTVAVADHLL
-317 IGQKSLE
+317 GKKCDE
-324 DIKDPKTKDIIIEK
+324 DVKHPKTKE
-338 GKAVSRRLL
+338 VLL
-347 DKVVKAGV
+347 PKDKKISKRVLEHLEKAGV
-355 KHVTVDRSLLDGAVL
+355 KEVPVSREMLDGAVL
-370 LEDVVNMN
+370 LQDIVNLS
-378 TGEVLLEANDA
+378 TGEVLMEANEP
-389 FVQTH
+389 FLQTH
-394 LEMFLANNV
+394 LEMFLANDV
-403 QDFAVC
+403 QSFDVC
-409 FPEQDATGKIFS
+409 FPEADATGKVFS
-421 ETLSK
+421 ETLNK

-440 KKIRPGEPATLE
+440 KKIRPGEPATME
-452 SSKKLLQSMF
+452 SSKKLLFGMF

-473 GRHKMNAKLG
+473 GRHKLNEKLEIKEN
-483 LETELDLRTLRTED
+483 LEVRTLGPQD

-515 SDRADEV
+515 QDAGEI
-522 APVRKDDIDHLGNR
+522 APVRADDIDHLGNR

-543 LLENC
+543 LLENG

-555 VQRAIKEKFSMAQ
+555 VQRAIKEKFSIAQ
-568 DPNSPLQPHDLINS
+568 DPNSPVQAHDLINS

-682 NGKIIQFAKIT
+682 NARIVHFAKVI
-693 SVGDLKM
+693 SVGDSKLGYM
-700 GDVPL
+700 EVVRLADL
-705 VDPKTGTPLREEI
+705 EE
-718 AKHLAS
+718 
-724 LYQQVVPLAELEAQ
+724 E

-752 EMHAFY
+752 QHHAFY
-758 LSAWEEDEHIIAQ
+758 LSAWEEDKHVIAQ
-771 ANVPVDEHGQIQEEA
+771 ANVQVDKDGALVDEDVTVRYG
-786 VAARMAGETKTVE
+786 GETKIVS
-799 REKVTL
+799 RDRVTL

-840 QAVPLVRT
+840 QAVPLIRT
-848 EAPIVGTGMEYY
+848 EAPIVGTGMEYH
-860 AAKDSGACVLCRRSG
+860 AAKDSGACVVCRRSG

-884 IVVRVEDESEAEGE
+884 IVVRVEDDPETEGI
-898 ESGVDIYTLIKY
+898 ESGVDIYTLVKFS
-910 ARSNQNT
+910 RSNQNT
-917 CLNQVP
+917 CLNQTP
-923 LVKKGEYVA
+923 LVKKGEYVGS
-932 AGQILADGPC
+932 GQILADGPC
-942 TERGELALGRNLVV
+942 TDHGELALGRNLVV

-1005 RDIPQI
+1005 RDIPQV
-1011 REEMLKNLDESGII
+1011 REEALKNLDDSGII
-1025 RIGATVR
+1025 RTGATVK

-1067 KDASLTVGPGIEGT
+1067 KDASLTVPPGIEGT
-1081 VVDVKVFTRKGQE
+1081 VVDIKVFTRKGQE
-1094 KDLRTKQI
+1094 KDIRTQQI
-1102 EHEQVLKWHKD
+1102 ERDQMAKWEKD
-1113 LEDEERIIRA
+1113 LSDEERIIRA
-1123 EAKKKIVA
+1123 EAKKKVVT
-1131 LLKNRELAE
+1131 LLKGKELDE
-1140 PLSDEKG
+1140 PLLADDKG
-1147 RELLPKGKKLTQNML
+1147 KELLPKGKKLTQNML
-1162 ESVPY
+1162 EAVPY
-1167 QRFRQITVAAGKERL
+1167 KRFRQVSVAAGKTRINAE
-1182 EAQVLDILDKTES
+1182 VLDILDRTES

-1204 NERQERLEKGDEL
+1204 NERMERLLKGDEL
-1217 MPGVLKTVKV
+1217 MPGVLKTVKC

-1256 IEDMPYL
+1256 MEDMPYL
-1263 PDGTSV
+1263 PDGRPV

-1281 MNIGQILEA
+1281 MNIGQVLEC
-1290 HLGWAGRALGVHFST
+1290 HLGWAGKTLGVHFST
-1305 PVFDGARETDIKK
+1305 PVFDGARESDIK
-1318 WLGFAREVGGLG
+1318 GY
-1330 LDLERGDLV
+1330 LV
-1339 EDAKK
+1339 QAWEK
-1344 NLEKQRDGIC
+1344 NGRK
-1354 KKINQQLERD
+1354 
-1364 GARSQYRLPARHV
+1364 
-1377 PFGPDTTGKTRLF
+1377 GPDVTGKTMLF
-1390 DGMTGESFEQP
+1390 DGMTGEAFEQP
-1401 VVVGCS
+1401 VNVGCV

-1457 YGASHVL
+1457 YGAAHVL

-1513 VAMLTR
+1513 VEMLTR
-1519 EELEPLQ
+1519 EELDPDLVAV
-1526 DMAEPAF
+1526 DPTAF
-1533 SIEG
+1533 TIEG

>member
-43 LHEERENRGLK
+43 LHSEREPRGLK

-67 NADGSDASLEVEFA
+67 NPDGTDASLEVEFV

-96 GLAHLRTT
+96 GLEHLRTT
-104 CKNCGYHVVA
+104 CKNCGHHIVTD
-114 EHPKDPTVDCPKC
+114 HPKDPTVDCPKC
-127 GDRNKNAATI
+127 GTRNKNQAKI

-146 LHSKMSMEEC
+146 LHQKMHMEEC

-161 TMSAPL
+161 TMASPL

-181 GNRKYKQSQESEVYF
+181 GNRRYKQSQESEVYF
-196 GDIPTMTDRGT
+196 GDLPTMTDRGT
-207 FIINGT
+207 FVINGT

-225 GVFFAISSDKS
+225 GVFFAISNDKA

-258 LLYARIDRKRKFLGA
+258 LLYARIDRKRKFLGS
-273 TFLRSL
+273 TFLRAL
-279 GLFDEAL
+279 GLFDERL
-286 ADNQSLLSHFYT
+286 ADNQAMLSHFYT
-298 PQHFSLK
+298 AEKFVLK
-305 GAHILMAPSELL
+305 GSDIAITPSELL
-317 IGQKSLE
+317 VGQKAME
-324 DIKDPKTKDIIIEK
+324 DIKDPKTKDVLVAK
-338 GKAVSRRLL
+338 GKTISRRLL
-347 DKVVKAGV
+347 ENLQKAGV
-355 KHVTVDRSLLDGAVL
+355 KAVSVERNLLDGAVL

-403 QDFAVC
+403 SEFTVC
-409 FPEQDATGKIFS
+409 FPDNDATGKVFS

-426 DHTEDSEEAAKELF
+426 DHTEDCEEAAKELF

-452 SSKKLLQSMF
+452 SSRKLLQAMF
-462 FDPQKYDLSKV
+462 FDNQKYDLSKV

-483 LETELDLRTLRTED
+483 LTTDLDARTLSTDD
-497 FVQTVHY
+497 FVATVHY

-515 SDRADEV
+515 SDRVDEV

-600 FMDQTNPLSEITHK
+600 FMDQNNPLSEITHK

-682 NGKIIQFAKIT
+682 NARIINYAK
-693 SVGDLKM
+693 V
-700 GDVPL
+700 
-705 VDPKTGTPLREEI
+705 TGVSDS
-718 AKHLAS
+718 KFS
-724 LYQQVVPLAELEAQ
+724 YMQVVRLDELEAE
-738 NKKLEKAGKRPAKY
+738 NARLEKAGKRPAKY
-752 EMHAFY
+752 DMHAWY
-758 LSAWEEDEHIIAQ
+758 LSAWEEDEHVIAQ
-771 ANVPVDEHGQIQEEA
+771 ANVPVDKEGNILDEFVTA
-786 VAARMAGETKTVE
+786 RVADETKTVE

-805 MDVSPKQVVSVAASL
+805 MDVSPKQLVSVAASL

-840 QAVPLVRT
+840 QAVPLIRT

-860 AAKDSGACVLCRRSG
+860 AARDSGACVLCRRSG
-875 IVETVDANR
+875 IVETVDAMR
-884 IVVRVEDESEAEGE
+884 IVVRVEDEVESEAL

-942 TERGELALGRNLVV
+942 CDHGELALGRNLIV

-973 ERVVKEDLYTTI
+973 ERVVKEDMFTTI

-1094 KDLRTKQI
+1094 KDLRTQQI
-1102 EHEQVLKWHKD
+1102 EREQIAKWEKD
-1113 LEDEERIIRA
+1113 LDDEERIIRA
-1123 EAKKKIVA
+1123 EAKKKIVL
-1131 LLKNRELAE
+1131 LLKNKELAE
-1140 PLSDEKG
+1140 PLADDKG
-1147 RELLPKGKKLTQNML
+1147 KELLPKAKKLTQNML
-1162 ESVPY
+1162 EAVPY
-1167 QRFRQITVAAGKERL
+1167 HRFRQVTVSAGKERL
-1182 EAQVLDILDKTES
+1182 EASVLDILDKTES
-1195 QLKVLRDIL
+1195 QLRVLRDIL
-1204 NERQERLEKGDEL
+1204 NERIDRLVKGDEL
-1217 MPGVLKTVKV
+1217 MPGVLKTVKC

-1256 IEDMPYL
+1256 IEDIPYL
-1263 PDGTSV
+1263 PDGTPV

-1281 MNIGQILEA
+1281 MNIGQVLEC
-1290 HLGWAGRALGVHFST
+1290 HLGWAGKALGVHFST
-1305 PVFDGARETDIKK
+1305 PVFDGARESDIKE
-1318 WLGFAREVGGLG
+1318 WLNKAWL
-1330 LDLERGDLV
+1330 
-1339 EDAKK
+1339 KK
-1344 NLEKQRDGIC
+1344 GKL
-1354 KKINQQLERD
+1354 
-1364 GARSQYRLPARHV
+1364 
-1377 PFGPDTTGKTRLF
+1377 GPDTTGKTLLY
-1390 DGMTGESFEQP
+1390 DGMTGDAYESH
-1401 VVVGCS
+1401 VNVGCV

-1457 YGASHVL
+1457 YGAAHVL

-1526 DMAEPAF
+1526 DVEEPAF

>member
-43 LHEERENRGLK
+43 LHGERESRGLK

-67 NADGSDASLEVEFA
+67 NTDGADASLEVEFV

-96 GLAHLRTT
+96 GLEHLRTA
-104 CKNCGYHVVA
+104 CKSCGHHIVTD
-114 EHPKDPTVDCPKC
+114 HPKDPTVDCPKC
-127 GDRNKNAATI
+127 GTRNKNQAKI
-137 CDVCNEPVG
+137 CDVCSEPVG
-146 LHSKMSMEEC
+146 LHQKMSMEEC

-161 TMSAPL
+161 TMASPL

-181 GNRKYKQSQESEVYF
+181 GNRRYKQSQESEVYF
-196 GDIPTMTDRGT
+196 GDLPTMTDRGT
-207 FIINGT
+207 FVINGT

-225 GVFFAISSDKS
+225 GVFFAISSDKA

-258 LLYARIDRKRKFLGA
+258 LLYARIDRKRKFLGS
-273 TFLRSL
+273 TFLRAL
-279 GLFDEAL
+279 GLFDDRL
-286 ADNQSLLSHFYT
+286 ADNQSMLSHFYT
-298 PQHFSLK
+298 PQRFSLK
-305 GAHILMAPSELL
+305 GAAVLLQPSELL
-317 IGQKSLE
+317 VGMKAIE
-324 DIKDPKTKDIIIEK
+324 DIKDPKGKEPIVPK
-338 GKAVSRRLL
+338 GKTISRRLL
-347 DKVVKAGV
+347 DAIVKAGV
-355 KHVTVDRSLLDGAVL
+355 QHVPVERGILDGAVL

-403 QDFAVC
+403 SDFTVC
-409 FPEQDATGKIFS
+409 FPENDPTGKVFT

-452 SSKKLLQSMF
+452 SSKKLLYSMF

-483 LETELDLRTLRTED
+483 LTTELDARTLSVED
-497 FVQTVHY
+497 FVATVHY

-515 SDRADEV
+515 SERVDEV

-682 NGKIIQFAKIT
+682 NGRIINYAKVT
-693 SVGDLKM
+693 SVGDSKFGYM
-700 GDVPL
+700 
-705 VDPKTGTPLREEI
+705 
-718 AKHLAS
+718 
-724 LYQQVVPLAELEAQ
+724 QVVPLDELEAE
-738 NKKLEKAGKRPAKY
+738 NAALEKAGKRPAKI
-752 EMHAFY
+752 EMHAWY
-758 LSAWEEDEHIIAQ
+758 LSAWEEDEHVIAQ
-771 ANVPVDEHGQIQEEA
+771 ANVAVDKDGNILDEFV
-786 VAARMAGETKTVE
+786 VARVADETKTVE
-799 REKVTL
+799 REKITL
-805 MDVSPKQVVSVAASL
+805 MDVSPKQLVSVAASL

-860 AAKDSGACVLCRRSG
+860 AARDSGACVLCRRSG

-884 IVVRVEDESEAEGE
+884 IVVRVEDDPETEGE

-942 TERGELALGRNLVV
+942 CEHGELALGRNLVV

-973 ERVVKEDLYTTI
+973 ERIVKEDLYTTI

-1005 RDIPQI
+1005 RDIPQV

-1094 KDLRTKQI
+1094 KDLRTQQI
-1102 EHEQVLKWHKD
+1102 EREQIQKWEKD

-1131 LLKNRELAE
+1131 LLKNKELAE
-1140 PLSDEKG
+1140 ALSDDKG
-1147 RELLPKGKKLTQNML
+1147 KELLPKGKKLTQNML
-1162 ESVPY
+1162 EAVPY
-1167 QRFRQITVAAGKERL
+1167 HRFRQVSVAAGKERL

-1195 QLKVLRDIL
+1195 QLHVLRDIL
-1204 NERQERLEKGDEL
+1204 NERIDRLVKGDEL

-1256 IEDMPYL
+1256 VEDMPYL
-1263 PDGTSV
+1263 PDGKPV

-1281 MNIGQILEA
+1281 MNIGQVLEC
-1290 HLGWAGRALGVHFST
+1290 HLGWAGKVLGVHFAT
-1305 PVFDGARETDIKK
+1305 PVFDGAREGDIKE
-1318 WLGFAREVGGLG
+1318 WLVKAWE
-1330 LDLERGDLV
+1330 
-1339 EDAKK
+1339 K
-1344 NLEKQRDGIC
+1344 NGK
-1354 KKINQQLERD
+1354 
-1364 GARSQYRLPARHV
+1364 V
-1377 PFGPDTTGKTRLF
+1377 GPDITGKTILF
-1390 DGMTGESFEQP
+1390 DGMTGEPYEQP
-1401 VVVGCS
+1401 VNVGCV

-1457 YGASHVL
+1457 YGAAHVL

-1526 DMAEPAF
+1526 DVEEPAF
-1533 SIEG
+1533 TIEG

>member
-9 RQRVQFSKIRSLVP
+9 RQRHSFSKIRSLVP

-43 LHEERENRGLK
+43 LHEERDNRGLRT
-54 AVFESMFPVHNGK
+54 VFESMFPVHNAK
-67 NADGSDASLEVEFA
+67 NPDGSDASLEVEFV

-96 GLAHLRTT
+96 GLGHLRTT
-104 CKNCGYHVVA
+104 CKSCGHHIVA
-114 EHPKDPTVDCPKC
+114 DHPKDATVDCPKC
-127 GDRNKNAATI
+127 GTRNKNEATI

-161 TMSAPL
+161 TMAAPL

-173 NQFDKDEK
+173 NQFDKDDK
-181 GNRKYKQSQESEVYF
+181 GNRRFKQSQESEVYF

-225 GVFFAISSDKS
+225 GAFFSIASDKS
-236 LYSAQVIPYRG
+236 LYSAQIIPYRG

-258 LLYARIDRKRKFLGA
+258 LFYARIDRKRKFLGS
-273 TFLRSL
+273 TFMRAL

-286 ADNQSLLSHFYT
+286 ADNQSILSHFYT
-298 PQHFSLK
+298 PHTFRLQGEELAVSP
-305 GAHILMAPSELL
+305 GELL
-317 IGQKSLE
+317 VGQKAIE
-324 DIKDPKTKDIIIEK
+324 DVKDPKTGDVIVAK
-338 GKAVSRRLL
+338 GKSVSRRLL
-347 DKVVKAGV
+347 DHMVKAQV
-355 KHVTVDRSLLDGAVL
+355 PFVPVDRALLEGAVL
-370 LEDVVNMN
+370 IQDVVNMN

-403 QDFAVC
+403 DEFVVC
-409 FPEQDATGKIFS
+409 FPDQDATGKVLS
-421 ETLSK
+421 ETLAK
-426 DHTEDSEEAAKELF
+426 DHTEDCEEAAKELF

-452 SSKKLLQSMF
+452 SSKKLLYSMF

-473 GRHKMNAKLG
+473 GRHKMNAKLS
-483 LETELDLRTLRTED
+483 LETDLDLRTLRTED
-497 FVQTVHY
+497 FIQTVHY

-515 SDRADEV
+515 SDRAEGEV

-568 DPNSPLQPHDLINS
+568 DPNSPLQAHDLINS

-682 NGKIIQFAKIT
+682 NGRITHFAKIT
-693 SVGDLKM
+693 SVGDLKLA
-700 GDVPL
+700 DVTI
-705 VDPKTGTPLREEI
+705 VDPKNGTPLKEELL
-718 AKHLAS
+718 KGLTS
-724 LYQQVVPLAELEAQ
+724 LYLQVVPLDQLAEA
-738 NKKLEKAGKRPAKY
+738 NAKLEKAGKRPAKF

-758 LSAWEEDEHIIAQ
+758 LSAWEEDVHTIAQ
-771 ANVPVDEHGQIQEEA
+771 ANAEVDANGMLVDESL
-786 VAARMAGETKTVE
+786 VARIAGENTTVD
-799 REKVTL
+799 REKITL
-805 MDVSPKQVVSVAASL
+805 MDVSPKQLVSVAASL

-840 QAVPLVRT
+840 QAVPLIRT

-860 AAKDSGACVLCRRSG
+860 AAKDSGACVVCRRSG
-875 IVETVDANR
+875 IVETAEANR
-884 IVVRVEDESEAEGE
+884 VVVRVEDDPETDTD
-898 ESGVDIYTLIKY
+898 ESGVDIYTLVKY
-910 ARSNQNT
+910 SRSNQNT

-932 AGQILADGPC
+932 QGQILADGPC
-942 TERGELALGRNLVV
+942 CEHGELALGRNLVV

-1005 RDIPQI
+1005 RDIPQV

-1094 KDLRTKQI
+1094 KDLRTQQI
-1102 EHEQVLKWHKD
+1102 ERDQIAKWEKD
-1113 LEDEERIIRA
+1113 LGDEERIIRA
-1123 EAKKKIVA
+1123 EAKKKIVT
-1131 LLKNRELAE
+1131 LLKNKELSE
-1140 PLSDEKG
+1140 VLTDDKG
-1147 RELLPKGKKLTQNML
+1147 KELLPKAKKLTQNML
-1162 ESVPY
+1162 EAVPY
-1167 QRFRQITVAAGKERL
+1167 GRFRQVTVAAGKERI

-1195 QLKVLRDIL
+1195 QLRVLRDIL
-1204 NERQERLEKGDEL
+1204 NERVDRLVKGDEL

-1227 YVAVKRK
+1227 YVGRQA
-1234 LQVGDKMAGRHG
+1234 QAAGR
-1246 NKGVVSRILP
+1246 
-1256 IEDMPYL
+1256 
-1263 PDGTSV
+1263 
-1269 DIVLNPLGVPSR
+1269 
-1281 MNIGQILEA
+1281 
-1290 HLGWAGRALGVHFST
+1290 
-1305 PVFDGARETDIKK
+1305 
-1318 WLGFAREVGGLG
+1318 
-1330 LDLERGDLV
+1330 
-1339 EDAKK
+1339 
-1344 NLEKQRDGIC
+1344 
-1354 KKINQQLERD
+1354 
-1364 GARSQYRLPARHV
+1364 
-1377 PFGPDTTGKTRLF
+1377 
-1390 DGMTGESFEQP
+1390 
-1401 VVVGCS
+1401 
-1407 YMLKLHHLVDNKI
+1407 
-1420 HARSIGP
+1420 
-1427 YSLIT
+1427 
-1432 QQPLGGKAQFGGQ
+1432 
-1445 RFGEMEVWALEA
+1445 
-1457 YGASHVL
+1457 
-1464 QELLTYKSD
+1464 
-1473 DMHGRTQIYQAII
+1473 
-1486 KGETIKDPGLPES
+1486 
-1499 FNVVKKELNALCID
+1499 
-1513 VAMLTR
+1513 
-1519 EELEPLQ
+1519 
-1526 DMAEPAF
+1526 
-1533 SIEG
+1533 

>member
-9 RQRVQFSKIRSLVP
+9 RQRHSFSKIRSLVP

-43 LHEERENRGLK
+43 LHSEREARGLK
-54 AVFESMFPVHNGK
+54 SVFESMFPVHNGK
-67 NADGSDASLEVEFA
+67 NADGSDATLEVEFI
-81 DYTVGHWACKCGKNE
+81 DYTVGHWACKCEKYQGIEN
-96 GLAHLRTT
+96 LRTV
-104 CKNCGYHVVA
+104 CKSCGHHIVS
-114 EHPKDPTVDCPKC
+114 EHPKDPTVDCPQC
-127 GDRNKNAATI
+127 GTRNKNAATI
-137 CDVCNEPVG
+137 CDVCQEPVG
-146 LHSKMSMEEC
+146 MKQKMSMEEC
-156 VERGA
+156 VERGS
-161 TMSAPL
+161 TMAAPL

-173 NQFDKDEK
+173 NQFDKDDK
-181 GNRKYKQSQESEVYF
+181 GNRRFKQSQESEVYF
-196 GDIPTMTDRGT
+196 GDIPIMTDRGT

-225 GVFFAISSDKS
+225 GVFFSIAPDKS
-236 LYSAQVIPYRG
+236 LYSAQIIPYRG
-247 SWIEFELDTKG
+247 SWIEFELDAKG
-258 LLYARIDRKRKFLGA
+258 LLYARIDRKRKFLGS
-273 TFLRSL
+273 TFLRAL
-279 GLFDEAL
+279 GLFDERLSDNAGMLTCFYQPASFTLKKGNLFLSVGDFL
-286 ADNQSLLSHFYT
+286 AGKKL
-298 PQHFSLK
+298 
-305 GAHILMAPSELL
+305 G
-317 IGQKSLE
+317 E
-324 DIKDPKTKDIIIEK
+324 DVKDPKSKEVIV
-338 GKAVSRRLL
+338 KAGRTISKR
-347 DKVVKAGV
+347 VVEQLHKAGV
-355 KHVTVDRSLLDGAVL
+355 KEVPVEREILDGAVL
-370 LEDVVNMN
+370 LQDVVNMN
-378 TGEVLLEANDA
+378 TGEVLMEANEP
-389 FVQTH
+389 FKQTD

-403 QDFAVC
+403 SEFLVC
-409 FPEQDATGKIFS
+409 FPESDPTGKVYT
-421 ETLSK
+421 ETLAK
-426 DHTEDSEEAAKELF
+426 DHTEDPEEAAKELF

-452 SSKKLLQSMF
+452 SSKKLLHGMF

-473 GRHKMNAKLG
+473 GRHKVNAKLALSTG
-483 LETELDLRTLRTED
+483 LDVRTLDCTD
-497 FVQTVHY
+497 FIATVGY
-504 LLRLKKYDTTR
+504 LLKLKKYDTTR
-515 SDRADEV
+515 QDANEV
-522 APVRKDDIDHLGNR
+522 APVRADDIDHLGNR

-543 LLENC
+543 LLENG

-568 DPNSPLQPHDLINS
+568 DPNSPLQAHDLINS

-682 NGKIIQFAKIT
+682 HGNIVEFAKIT
-693 SVGDLKM
+693 SVGDVKI
-700 GDVPL
+700 GDVTV
-705 VDPKTGTPLREEI
+705 VDPKTGVAIDPKGLT
-718 AKHLAS
+718 S
-724 LYQQVVPLAELEAQ
+724 LYQQVVNFAELEKQ
-738 NKKLEKAGKRPAKY
+738 NAKLEKAGKRPAKF

-758 LSAWEEDEHIIAQ
+758 LSAWEEDEHVIAQ
-771 ANVPVDEHGQIQEEA
+771 ANVRVDDKGKIQDDF
-786 VAARMAGETKTVE
+786 VTVRMAGETKIVE
-799 REKVTL
+799 RERVTL

-840 QAVPLVRT
+840 QAVPLIRT
-848 EAPIVGTGMEYY
+848 EAPIVGTGMEYV
-860 AAKDSGACVLCRRSG
+860 AAKDSGACVVARRSG

-884 IVVRVEDESEAEGE
+884 IVIRVEDDPDTEGE
-898 ESGVDIYTLIKY
+898 ESGVDIYTLVKY

-917 CLNQVP
+917 CLNQRP
-923 LVKKGEYVA
+923 LVKKGEYVTE
-932 AGQILADGPC
+932 GQILADGPC
-942 TERGELALGRNLVV
+942 TEHGELALGRNLTV

-1005 RDIPQI
+1005 RDIPQV
-1011 REEMLKNLDESGII
+1011 REEALKNLDDSGII

-1067 KDASLTVGPGIEGT
+1067 KDASLTVPPGIEGT

-1094 KDLRTKQI
+1094 KDLRTQQI
-1102 EHEQVLKWHKD
+1102 ERDQIAKWEKD

-1131 LLKNRELAE
+1131 LLKGKELSE
-1140 PLSDEKG
+1140 ILTDDKG
-1147 RELLPKGKKLTQNML
+1147 KELLPKGKKLTQNML
-1162 ESVPY
+1162 EAVPY
-1167 QRFRQITVAAGKERL
+1167 HRFRQVSVAAAKERL
-1182 EAQVLDILDKTES
+1182 ESQVLDILDKTES

-1204 NERQERLEKGDEL
+1204 NERMERLMKGDEL
-1217 MPGVLKTVKV
+1217 MPGVLKTVKC

-1256 IEDMPYL
+1256 VEDMPYL
-1263 PDGTSV
+1263 SNGQPV

-1281 MNIGQILEA
+1281 MNIGQVLEC
-1290 HLGWAGRALGVHFST
+1290 HLGWAGKVLGVHFAT
-1305 PVFDGARETDIKK
+1305 PVFDGAREGDIKDF
-1318 WLGFAREVGGLG
+1318 L
-1330 LDLERGDLV
+1330 
-1339 EDAKK
+1339 KK
-1344 NLEKQRDGIC
+1344 AHDKTKEYNNGV
-1354 KKINQQLERD
+1354 
-1364 GARSQYRLPARHV
+1364 AY
-1377 PFGPDTTGKTRLF
+1377 GPDTSGKTILF
-1390 DGMTGESFEQP
+1390 DGMTGEAFEQP
-1401 VVVGCS
+1401 VVVGCV

-1457 YGASHVL
+1457 YGAAHVL

-1513 VAMLTR
+1513 VEMLTR
-1519 EELEPLQ
+1519 EELEGFGESES
-1526 DMAEPAF
+1526 AEAF

>member
-9 RQRVQFSKIRSLVP
+9 RQRLDFSKIASKVP

-43 LHEERENRGLK
+43 LHSEREPRGLK
-54 AVFESMFPVHNGK
+54 AVFESMFPVQNGK
-67 NADGSDASLEVEFA
+67 NPDGTDATLEVEFL
-81 DYTVGHWACKCGKNE
+81 DYTVGHWACKCEKYL
-96 GLAHLRTT
+96 GLEHLRTQ
-104 CKNCGYHVVA
+104 CKHCSHSIVSD
-114 EHPKDPTVDCPKC
+114 HPKDPTVDCPKC
-127 GDRNKNAATI
+127 GTRNKNAATI
-137 CDVCNEPVG
+137 CDVCQEPV
-146 LHSKMSMEEC
+146 SMKQKMGMDEC
-156 VERGA
+156 VERGSTLA
-161 TMSAPL
+161 APL

-173 NQFDKDEK
+173 NQFDKDDK
-181 GNRKYKQSQESEVYF
+181 GNRRFKQSQDSEVYF
-196 GDIPTMTDRGT
+196 GDLPIMTDRGT

-225 GVFFAISSDKS
+225 GVFFSISSDKS
-236 LYSAQVIPYRG
+236 LYSAQIIPYRG
-247 SWIEFELDTKG
+247 SWIEFELDAKG

-273 TFLRSL
+273 TFMRAL
-279 GLFDEAL
+279 GLFSEAL
-286 ADNQSLLSHFYT
+286 NSNEHMLRHFYT
-298 PQHFSLK
+298 PATFFLK
-305 GAHILMAPSELL
+305 KGKLSVAVGEHLQ
-317 IGQKSLE
+317 GKKTDE
-324 DIKDPKTKDIIIEK
+324 DVKHPKTKEVILPKDKKIT
-338 GKAVSRRLL
+338 RRILEQL
-347 DKVVKAGV
+347 EKAGV
-355 KHVTVDRSLLDGAVL
+355 KDVSVPRDMLDGAVL
-370 LEDVVNMN
+370 LQDIVNMN
-378 TGEVLLEANDA
+378 TGEVLMEANEP

-394 LEMFLANNV
+394 LEMFLANDIASFDV
-403 QDFAVC
+403 F
-409 FPEQDATGKIFS
+409 FPEADATGKVFS
-421 ETLSK
+421 ETLAK

-452 SSKKLLQSMF
+452 SSKKLLFGMF

-473 GRHKMNAKLG
+473 GRHKINAKLD
-483 LETELDLRTLRTED
+483 LKTDLDFRTLGTDD
-497 FVQTVHY
+497 FVRTVHY

-515 SDRADEV
+515 QDIGEV
-522 APVRKDDIDHLGNR
+522 APVRADDIDHLGNR

-543 LLENC
+543 LLENG

-555 VQRAIKEKFSMAQ
+555 VQRAIKEKFSIAQ
-568 DPNSPLQPHDLINS
+568 DPNSPLQAHDLINS

-669 EFGFIESPYLKVE
+669 EFGFIESPYLKIE
-682 NGKIIQFAKIT
+682 NGRIVHFAKVT
-693 SVGDLKM
+693 SVGDSKLGYM
-700 GDVPL
+700 
-705 VDPKTGTPLREEI
+705 E
-718 AKHLAS
+718 
-724 LYQQVVPLAELEAQ
+724 VVRLEDLDAE

-752 EMHAFY
+752 DHHAFY
-758 LSAWEEDEHIIAQ
+758 LSAWEEDNHVIAQ
-771 ANVPVDEHGQIQEEA
+771 ANVHVDKDGMIQDED
-786 VAARMAGETKTVE
+786 VTVRYAGETKIVS
-799 REKVTL
+799 RDKVTL

-840 QAVPLVRT
+840 QAVPLIRT
-848 EAPIVGTGMEYY
+848 EAPIVGTGMEYV
-860 AAKDSGACVLCRRSG
+860 AAKDSGACVVCRRSG

-884 IVVRVEDESEAEGE
+884 IVVRVEDDPETEGI
-898 ESGVDIYTLIKY
+898 ESGVDIYTLVKF

-917 CLNQVP
+917 CLNQTP
-923 LVKKGEYVA
+923 LVKKGEYVTA
-932 AGQILADGPC
+932 NQILADGPC
-942 TERGELALGRNLVV
+942 TDHGELALGRNLVV

-1005 RDIPQI
+1005 RDIPQV
-1011 REEMLKNLDESGII
+1011 REEALKNLDDSGII
-1025 RIGATVR
+1025 RTGATVK

-1067 KDASLTVGPGIEGT
+1067 KDASLTVPPGIEGT
-1081 VVDVKVFTRKGQE
+1081 VVDIKVFTRKGQE
-1094 KDLRTKQI
+1094 KDLRTQQI
-1102 EHEQVLKWHKD
+1102 ERDQMAKWEKD
-1113 LEDEERIIRA
+1113 LSDEERIIRA
-1123 EAKKKIVA
+1123 EAKKKVVT
-1131 LLKNRELAE
+1131 LLKGKEL
-1140 PLSDEKG
+1140 DEVLTDDKG
-1147 RELLPKGKKLTQNML
+1147 KELLPKAKKLTQNML
-1162 ESVPY
+1162 EAVPY
-1167 QRFRQITVAAGKERL
+1167 HRFRQVSVAAAKNRINAE
-1182 EAQVLDILDKTES
+1182 VLDILDKTES

-1204 NERQERLEKGDEL
+1204 NERMERLLKGDEL
-1217 MPGVLKTVKV
+1217 MPGVLKTVKC

-1256 IEDMPYL
+1256 VEDMPYL
-1263 PDGTSV
+1263 PDGRPV

-1281 MNIGQILEA
+1281 MNIGQVLEC
-1290 HLGWAGRALGVHFST
+1290 HLGWAGKTLGVHFST
-1305 PVFDGARETDIKK
+1305 PVFDGAREADIKK
-1318 WLGFAREVGGLG
+1318 F
-1330 LDLERGDLV
+1330 LV
-1339 EDAKK
+1339 QAWEK
-1344 NLEKQRDGIC
+1344 NNKL
-1354 KKINQQLERD
+1354 
-1364 GARSQYRLPARHV
+1364 
-1377 PFGPDTTGKTRLF
+1377 GPDVTGKTMLF
-1390 DGMTGESFEQP
+1390 DGMTGEAFEQP
-1401 VVVGCS
+1401 VNVGCV

-1457 YGASHVL
+1457 YGAAHVL

-1486 KGETIKDPGLPES
+1486 KGETIKEPGLPES

-1513 VAMLTR
+1513 VEMLTR
-1519 EELEPLQ
+1519 EELDPG
-1526 DMAEPAF
+1526 MAEEEPAAF

>member
-9 RQRVQFSKIRSLVP
+9 RQRHDFAEIPSLVP

-43 LHEERENRGLK
+43 LHGEREGRGLK
-54 AVFESMFPVHNGK
+54 SVFEGMFPVHNGK
-67 NADGSDASLEVEFA
+67 NLDGSDATLQVEFI
-81 DYTVGHWACKCGKNE
+81 DYTVGHWACKCEKLQ
-96 GLAHLRTT
+96 GLEHLRTT
-104 CKNCGYHVVA
+104 CSSCGHHIVS
-114 EHPKDPTVDCPKC
+114 EHPKDPSVDCPKC
-127 GDRNKNAATI
+127 GTRNKNKAQI
-137 CDVCNEPVG
+137 CDVCQDPVG
-146 LHSKMSMEEC
+146 MKQKMSMEEC
-156 VERGA
+156 VERGQ
-161 TMSAPL
+161 TMAAPL

-173 NQFDKDEK
+173 NQFEKDDK
-181 GNRKYKQSQESEVYF
+181 GNRRFKQSQESEVYF
-196 GDIPTMTDRGT
+196 GDLPIMTDRGT

-213 ERVIVSQLHRSP
+213 ERVIVSQMHRSP
-225 GVFFAISSDKS
+225 GVFFSIAPDKS
-236 LYSAQVIPYRG
+236 LYSAQIIPYRG

-273 TFLRSL
+273 TFMRAL
-279 GLFDEAL
+279 GLFDEGL
-286 ADNQSLLSHFYT
+286 GDNAAMLSKFYA
-298 PQHFSLK
+298 PAAFHLK
-305 GAHILMAPSELL
+305 KGKLFTAPGEHLV
-317 IGQKSLE
+317 GRKSDE
-324 DIKDPKTKDIIIEK
+324 DIKDPKTKDVIA
-338 GKAVSRRLL
+338 KAGRALSRRVVEQL
-347 DKVVKAGV
+347 VKAGV
-355 KHVTVDRSLLDGAVL
+355 KELPAEREMLEGAVL
-370 LEDVVNMN
+370 LEDVVNLN
-378 TGEVLLEANDA
+378 TGEVLREANEA
-389 FVQTH
+389 FLATD
-394 LEMFLANNV
+394 LEMLLANNIDSFV
-403 QDFAVC
+403 VC
-409 FPEQDATGKIFS
+409 FPDSDATGKVFS
-421 ETLSK
+421 ETLAK
-426 DHTEDSEEAAKELF
+426 DHTEDPEEAAKELF
-440 KKIRPGEPATLE
+440 RKIRPGEPATRE
-452 SSKKLLQSMF
+452 SSQKLLHGMF
-462 FDPQKYDLSKV
+462 FDAQKYDLSKV
-473 GRHKMNAKLG
+473 GRHKINAKLAMG
-483 LETELDLRTLRTED
+483 TELDVRTLDAND
-497 FVQTVHY
+497 FIQTVSY

-515 SDRADEV
+515 QDFREV
-522 APVRKDDIDHLGNR
+522 APVRADDIDHLGNR

-543 LLENC
+543 LLENS

-568 DPNSPLQPHDLINS
+568 DPNNPLQAHDLINS
-582 KPVIAAMKE
+582 KPVIASIKE

-682 NGKIIQFAKIT
+682 QGKVVQFARIT
-693 SVGDLKM
+693 SVGDVKL
-700 GDVPL
+700 DDITPVHA
-705 VDPKTGTPLREEI
+705 KTGN
-718 AKHLAS
+718 ALAAADQKALQS
-724 LYQQVVPLAELEAQ
+724 PYQQVVPLAGLESL
-738 NKKLEKAGKRPAKY
+738 NKKLEKAGKRPAKF
-752 EMHAFY
+752 EIHAFY

-771 ANVPVDEHGQIQEEA
+771 ANVNLDEKGQIHDEF
-786 VAARMAGETKTVE
+786 VTARHAGETKIVE
-799 REKVTL
+799 RGDVTL

-840 QAVPLVRT
+840 QAVPLIRT
-848 EAPIVGTGMEYY
+848 EAPIVGTGMEYV
-860 AAKDSGACVLCRRSG
+860 AAKDSGACVVCRRAG

-884 IVVRVEDESEAEGE
+884 IVVRVEDDPETEGE
-898 ESGVDIYTLIKY
+898 ESGVDIYTLVKF

-917 CLNQVP
+917 CLNQRP
-923 LVKKGEYVA
+923 LVKKGEYVSM
-932 AGQILADGPC
+932 GQILADGPC
-942 TERGELALGRNLVV
+942 TDHGELALGRNLVV

-1005 RDIPQI
+1005 RDIPQV
-1011 REEMLKNLDESGII
+1011 REEALRNLDDSGII

-1067 KDASLTVGPGIEGT
+1067 KDASLTVPPGIEGT

-1094 KDLRTKQI
+1094 KDLRTQEIEKEQI
-1102 EHEQVLKWHKD
+1102 AKWEKD
-1113 LEDEERIIRA
+1113 LSDEQRIVRA
-1123 EAKKKIVA
+1123 EAKKKIVG
-1131 LLKNRELAE
+1131 LLKGKELSE
-1140 PLSDEKG
+1140 NLNDSKG
-1147 RELLPKGKKLTQNML
+1147 KELLGKGKKLTQNML
-1162 ESVPY
+1162 EAVPY
-1167 QRFRQITVAAGKERL
+1167 DRFRQVSVAAGKNRIEKDI
-1182 EAQVLDILDKTES
+1182 VDILDRTES

-1204 NERQERLEKGDEL
+1204 NERIERLTKGDEL
-1217 MPGVLKTVKV
+1217 MPGVLKTVKA

-1246 NKGVVSRILP
+1246 NKGVVSRLLP
-1256 IEDMPYL
+1256 AEDMPYL
-1263 PDGTSV
+1263 PDGTPV

-1281 MNIGQILEA
+1281 MNIGQVLEC
-1290 HLGWAGRALGVHFST
+1290 HLGWAGKVLGVHFAT
-1305 PVFDGARETDIKK
+1305 PVFDGAREHHIKEQLK
-1318 WLGFAREVGGLG
+1318 KAH
-1330 LDLERGDLV
+1330 
-1339 EDAKK
+1339 AKSP
-1344 NLEKQRDGIC
+1344 L
-1354 KKINQQLERD
+1354 
-1364 GARSQYRLPARHV
+1364 
-1377 PFGPDTTGKTRLF
+1377 GPDESGKVKLF
-1390 DGMTGESFEQP
+1390 DGMTGEAFEQP
-1401 VVVGCS
+1401 VVVGCV

-1473 DMHGRTQIYQAII
+1473 DMHGRTHIYQAII
-1486 KGETIKDPGLPES
+1486 KGEPIKDPGLPES
-1499 FNVVKKELNALCID
+1499 FNVVRKELNALCIE
-1513 VAMLTR
+1513 VEMLTR
-1519 EELEPLQ
+1519 EQLDPGAAEE
-1526 DMAEPAF
+1526 EPASF

>member
-1 MSVQQNIY
+1 M
-9 RQRVQFSKIRSLVP
+9 K
-23 IPNLIDIQ
+23 Q
-31 KRSYD
+31 KMGMD
-36 EFLQMNL
+36 
-43 LHEERENRGLK
+43 
-54 AVFESMFPVHNGK
+54 
-67 NADGSDASLEVEFA
+67 
-81 DYTVGHWACKCGKNE
+81 
-96 GLAHLRTT
+96 
-104 CKNCGYHVVA
+104 
-114 EHPKDPTVDCPKC
+114 
-127 GDRNKNAATI
+127 
-137 CDVCNEPVG
+137 
-146 LHSKMSMEEC
+146 EC
-156 VERGA
+156 VERGSTLA
-161 TMSAPL
+161 APL

-173 NQFDKDEK
+173 NQFDRDDK
-181 GNRKYKQSQESEVYF
+181 GNRRFKQSQDSEVYF
-196 GDIPTMTDRGT
+196 GDLPIMTDRGT

-225 GVFFAISSDKS
+225 GVFFSISSDKS
-236 LYSAQVIPYRG
+236 LYSAQIIPYRG
-247 SWIEFELDTKG
+247 SWIEFELDAKG

-273 TFLRSL
+273 TFMRAL
-279 GLFDEAL
+279 GLFSEAL
-286 ADNQSLLSHFYT
+286 NGNEQMLRHFYT
-298 PQHFSLK
+298 PATFFLK
-305 GAHILMAPSELL
+305 KGKLSVAVGEHLQ
-317 IGQKSLE
+317 GKKTDE
-324 DIKDPKTKDIIIEK
+324 DVKHPKTKEVLLPKDKKIT
-338 GKAVSRRLL
+338 RRLL
-347 DKVVKAGV
+347 EQLEKAGV
-355 KHVTVDRSLLDGAVL
+355 KDVSVPREMLDGAVL
-370 LEDVVNMN
+370 LQDIVNMN
-378 TGEVLLEANDA
+378 TGEVLMEANEP

-394 LEMFLANNV
+394 LEMFLAN
-403 QDFAVC
+403 DIASFDVC
-409 FPEQDATGKIFS
+409 FPEADATGKVFS
-421 ETLSK
+421 ETLAK

-452 SSKKLLQSMF
+452 SSKKLLFGMF

-473 GRHKMNAKLG
+473 GRHKINAKLD
-483 LETELDLRTLRTED
+483 LKTDLDFRTLGTDD
-497 FVQTVHY
+497 FVRTVHY

-515 SDRADEV
+515 QDIGEV
-522 APVRKDDIDHLGNR
+522 APVRADDIDHLGNR

-543 LLENC
+543 LLENG

-555 VQRAIKEKFSMAQ
+555 VQRAIKEKFSIAQ
-568 DPNSPLQPHDLINS
+568 DPNSPLQAHDLINS

-669 EFGFIESPYLKVE
+669 EFGFIESPYLKIE
-682 NGKIIQFAKIT
+682 NGRIVHFAKVT
-693 SVGDLKM
+693 SVGDSKLGYM
-700 GDVPL
+700 
-705 VDPKTGTPLREEI
+705 E
-718 AKHLAS
+718 
-724 LYQQVVPLAELEAQ
+724 VVRLEDLDAE

-752 EMHAFY
+752 EHHAFY
-758 LSAWEEDEHIIAQ
+758 LSAWEEDNHVIAQ
-771 ANVPVDEHGQIQEEA
+771 ANVKVDQDGMIQDED
-786 VAARMAGETKTVE
+786 VTVRYAGETKIVS
-799 REKVTL
+799 RDKVTL

-840 QAVPLVRT
+840 QAVPLIRT
-848 EAPIVGTGMEYY
+848 EAPIVGTGMEYV
-860 AAKDSGACVLCRRSG
+860 AAKDSGACVVCRRSG

-884 IVVRVEDESEAEGE
+884 IVVRVEDDPETEGI
-898 ESGVDIYTLIKY
+898 ESGVDIYTLVKF

-917 CLNQVP
+917 CLNQTP
-923 LVKKGEYVA
+923 LVKKGEYVTA
-932 AGQILADGPC
+932 NQILADGPC
-942 TERGELALGRNLVV
+942 TDHGELALGRNLVV

-1005 RDIPQI
+1005 RDIPQV
-1011 REEMLKNLDESGII
+1011 REEALKNLDDSGII
-1025 RIGATVR
+1025 RTGATVK

-1067 KDASLTVGPGIEGT
+1067 KDASLTVPPGIEGT
-1081 VVDVKVFTRKGQE
+1081 VVDIKVFTRKGQE
-1094 KDLRTKQI
+1094 KDLRTQQI
-1102 EHEQVLKWHKD
+1102 ERDQMAKWEKD
-1113 LEDEERIIRA
+1113 LSDEERIIRA
-1123 EAKKKIVA
+1123 EAKKKVVT
-1131 LLKNRELAE
+1131 LLKGKEL
-1140 PLSDEKG
+1140 DEVLTDDKG
-1147 RELLPKGKKLTQNML
+1147 KELLPKAKKLTQNML
-1162 ESVPY
+1162 EAVPY
-1167 QRFRQITVAAGKERL
+1167 HRFRQVSVAAAKNRINAE
-1182 EAQVLDILDKTES
+1182 VLDILDKTES

-1204 NERQERLEKGDEL
+1204 NERMERLLKGDEL
-1217 MPGVLKTVKV
+1217 MPGVLKTVKC

-1256 IEDMPYL
+1256 VEDMPYL
-1263 PDGTSV
+1263 PDGRPV

-1281 MNIGQILEA
+1281 MNIGQVLEC
-1290 HLGWAGRALGVHFST
+1290 HLGWAGKTLGVHFST
-1305 PVFDGARETDIKK
+1305 PVFDGAREADIKK
-1318 WLGFAREVGGLG
+1318 Y
-1330 LDLERGDLV
+1330 LV
-1339 EDAKK
+1339 QAWEK
-1344 NLEKQRDGIC
+1344 NNKL
-1354 KKINQQLERD
+1354 
-1364 GARSQYRLPARHV
+1364 
-1377 PFGPDTTGKTRLF
+1377 GPDVTGKTMLF
-1390 DGMTGESFEQP
+1390 DGMTGEAFEQP
-1401 VVVGCS
+1401 VNVGCV

-1457 YGASHVL
+1457 YGAAHVL

-1486 KGETIKDPGLPES
+1486 KGETIKEPGLPES

-1513 VAMLTR
+1513 VEMLTR
-1519 EELEPLQ
+1519 EELDPG
-1526 DMAEPAF
+1526 MAEEEPAAF

>member
-9 RQRVQFSKIRSLVP
+9 RQRHNFSKIRSLVP

-43 LHEERENRGLK
+43 LHSERETRGLK
-54 AVFESMFPVHNGK
+54 AVFESMFPVQNGK
-67 NADGSDASLEVEFA
+67 SPDGSDATLEVEFL
-81 DYTVGHWACKCGKNE
+81 DYTVGHWACKCEKYL
-96 GLAHLRTT
+96 GLEHLRTQ
-104 CKNCGYHVVA
+104 CKHCGHSVVSG
-114 EHPKDPTVDCPKC
+114 HPKDPTVDCPKC
-127 GDRNKNAATI
+127 GTRNKNAATI
-137 CDVCNEPVG
+137 CDVCQEPV
-146 LHSKMSMEEC
+146 SMKQKMGMDEC
-156 VERGA
+156 VERGS
-161 TMSAPL
+161 TMAAPL

-173 NQFDKDEK
+173 NQFDKDDK
-181 GNRKYKQSQESEVYF
+181 GNRRFKQSQDSEVYF
-196 GDIPTMTDRGT
+196 GDLPIMTDRGT

-225 GVFFAISSDKS
+225 GVFFSIASDKS

-247 SWIEFELDTKG
+247 SWIEFELDAKG

-273 TFLRSL
+273 TFMRAL
-279 GLFDEAL
+279 GLFSE
-286 ADNQSLLSHFYT
+286 SLSSNGPMLRHFYT
-298 PQHFSLK
+298 PATFFLK
-305 GAHILMAPSELL
+305 KGKLSVAVGDHLQ
-317 IGQKSLE
+317 GKKTDE
-324 DIKDPKTKDIIIEK
+324 DVKHPKTKEVVLAKDKKIT
-338 GKAVSRRLL
+338 RRVLEQME
-347 DKVVKAGV
+347 KAGIKDIAV
-355 KHVTVDRSLLDGAVL
+355 PREMLDGAVL
-370 LEDVVNMN
+370 LQDIVNMG
-378 TGEVLLEANDA
+378 TGEVLMEANEP
-389 FVQTH
+389 FLQTH
-394 LEMFLANNV
+394 LEMFLANDIHAFDV
-403 QDFAVC
+403 F
-409 FPEQDATGKIFS
+409 FPESDATGKVFS
-421 ETLSK
+421 ETLAK

-452 SSKKLLQSMF
+452 SSKKLLFGMF

-473 GRHKMNAKLG
+473 GRHKINAKLALNTH
-483 LETELDLRTLRTED
+483 LEQRTLGTDD
-497 FVQTVHY
+497 FIQTVHY

-515 SDRADEV
+515 QDVGEV
-522 APVRKDDIDHLGNR
+522 APVRADDIDHLGNR

-543 LLENC
+543 LLENG

-555 VQRAIKEKFSMAQ
+555 VQRAIKEKFSIAQ
-568 DPNSPLQPHDLINS
+568 DPNSPLQAHDLINS

-669 EFGFIESPYLKVE
+669 EFGFIESPYLKIE
-682 NGKIIQFAKIT
+682 NGRIVHFAKVT
-693 SVGDLKM
+693 SVGDSKRGYM
-700 GDVPL
+700 EVA
-705 VDPKTGTPLREEI
+705 R
-718 AKHLAS
+718 
-724 LYQQVVPLAELEAQ
+724 LAELEEE
-738 NKKLEKAGKRPAKY
+738 NKKLVKAGKRPAKY

-758 LSAWEEDEHIIAQ
+758 LSAWEEDVHVIAQ
-771 ANVPVDEHGQIQEEA
+771 ANVRVDKDGAIQDED
-786 VAARMAGETKTVE
+786 VTVRFGGETKIVS
-799 REKVTL
+799 RDKVTL

-840 QAVPLVRT
+840 QAVPLIRT
-848 EAPIVGTGMEYY
+848 EAPIVGTGMEYV
-860 AAKDSGACVLCRRSG
+860 AAKDSGACVVCRRSG

-884 IVVRVEDESEAEGE
+884 IVVRVEDDPDTEGV
-898 ESGVDIYTLIKY
+898 ESGVDIYTLVKF

-917 CLNQVP
+917 CLNQTP
-923 LVKKGEYVA
+923 LVKKGEYVTA
-932 AGQILADGPC
+932 DQILADGPC
-942 TERGELALGRNLVV
+942 TDHGELALGRNLVV

-1005 RDIPQI
+1005 RDIPQV
-1011 REEMLKNLDESGII
+1011 REEALKNLDDSGII
-1025 RIGATVR
+1025 RAGATVK

-1067 KDASLTVGPGIEGT
+1067 KDASLTVPPGIEGT
-1081 VVDVKVFTRKGQE
+1081 VVDIKVFTRKGQE
-1094 KDLRTKQI
+1094 KDLRTQQI
-1102 EHEQVLKWHKD
+1102 ERDQMAKWEKD
-1113 LEDEERIIRA
+1113 LSDEERIIRA
-1123 EAKKKIVA
+1123 EAKKKVVT
-1131 LLKNRELAE
+1131 LLKGKEL
-1140 PLSDEKG
+1140 DEVLADDKG
-1147 RELLPKGKKLTQNML
+1147 KELLPKGKKLTQNML
-1162 ESVPY
+1162 EAVPY
-1167 QRFRQITVAAGKERL
+1167 HRFRQVSVAAAKNRINAE
-1182 EAQVLDILDKTES
+1182 VLNILDKTES

-1204 NERQERLEKGDEL
+1204 NERMERLLKGDEL
-1217 MPGVLKTVKV
+1217 MPGVLKTVKC

-1256 IEDMPYL
+1256 MEDMPYL
-1263 PDGTSV
+1263 PDGRPV

-1281 MNIGQILEA
+1281 MNIGQVLEC
-1290 HLGWAGRALGVHFST
+1290 HLGWAGKTLGIHFST
-1305 PVFDGARETDIKK
+1305 PVFDGAREADIK
-1318 WLGFAREVGGLG
+1318 GF
-1330 LDLERGDLV
+1330 LV
-1339 EDAKK
+1339 QAWEK
-1344 NLEKQRDGIC
+1344 NNKL
-1354 KKINQQLERD
+1354 
-1364 GARSQYRLPARHV
+1364 
-1377 PFGPDTTGKTRLF
+1377 GPDVTGKTRLY
-1390 DGMTGESFEQP
+1390 DGMTGEAFEQP
-1401 VVVGCS
+1401 VNVGCV

-1457 YGASHVL
+1457 YGAAHVL

-1513 VAMLTR
+1513 VEMLTR
-1519 EELEPLQ
+1519 EELDPG
-1526 DMAEPAF
+1526 MAEVEPAAF

>member
-1 MSVQQNIY
+1 MSVSVQQNIY
-9 RQRVQFSKIRSLVP
+9 RQRQDFSKIRSLVP

-43 LHEERENRGLK
+43 LHGERENRGLRT
-54 AVFESMFPVHNGK
+54 VFESMFPVHNGK
-67 NADGSDASLEVEFA
+67 NPDGSDATLEVEFV
-81 DYTVGHWACKCGKNE
+81 DYTVGHWACECGKNE

-104 CKNCGYHVVA
+104 CKSCGHHIVA
-114 EHPKDPTVDCPKC
+114 DHPKDPTVDCPKC
-127 GDRNKNAATI
+127 GTRNKNAATI
-137 CDVCNEPVG
+137 CDVCNEPVR
-146 LHSKMSMEEC
+146 LQQKMSMEEC
-156 VERGA
+156 IERGA
-161 TMSAPL
+161 TMAAPL

-173 NQFDKDEK
+173 NQFEKDDK
-181 GNRKYKQSQESEVYF
+181 GNRKYKQSADSEVYF
-196 GDIPTMTDRGT
+196 GDIPVMTDRGT

-225 GVFFAISSDKS
+225 GVFFAIASDKS
-236 LYSAQVIPYRG
+236 LYSAQIIPYRG

-258 LLYARIDRKRKFLGA
+258 LLYARIDRKRKFLGS

-279 GLFDEAL
+279 GLFDEQL
-286 ADNQSLLSHFYT
+286 ADNQAMLARFYT
-298 PQHFSLK
+298 PVTFTIK
-305 GAHILMAPSELL
+305 GEHLLVQPGELL
-317 IGQKSLE
+317 VGRKALE
-324 DIKDPKTKDIIIEK
+324 EIKEPKGKEVLVEK
-338 GKAVSRRLL
+338 GKTFSRRLVEKL
-347 DKVVKAGV
+347 QHKGV
-355 KHVTVDRSLLDGAVL
+355 TQVLVERDILDGAVL
-370 LEDVVNMN
+370 MEDVVNMN

-389 FVQTH
+389 FLQTH

-403 QDFAVC
+403 PDFRVC
-409 FPEQDATGKIFS
+409 FPDLDAVGKVFS

-426 DHTEDSEEAAKELF
+426 DHTEDAEEAAKELF

-452 SSKKLLQSMF
+452 SSKKLLFAMF
-462 FDPQKYDLSKV
+462 FDAQKYDLSKV

-483 LETELDLRTLRTED
+483 LETDLDLRTLRCDD
-497 FVQTVHY
+497 FVQTIHY

-536 RVRSVGE
+536 RVRCVGE

-555 VQRAIKEKFSMAQ
+555 VQRAVKEKFSMAQ
-568 DPNSPLQPHDLINS
+568 DPNNPLQPHDLINS

-682 NGKIIQFAKIT
+682 NGKIIHFAKVM
-693 SVGDLKM
+693 SVGDSRFKYM
-700 GDVPL
+700 DVVRL
-705 VDPKTGTPLREEI
+705 D
-718 AKHLAS
+718 
-724 LYQQVVPLAELEAQ
+724 ELEEE

-771 ANVPVDEHGQIQEEA
+771 ANLATDEAGNLLEEFV
-786 VAARMAGETKTVE
+786 VARVAGETKLVE

-805 MDVSPKQVVSVAASL
+805 VDVSPKQVVSVAASL

-840 QAVPLVRT
+840 QAVPLIRT
-848 EAPIVGTGMEYY
+848 DAPIVGTGMEYY

-884 IVVRVEDESEAEGE
+884 IVIRVEDDPDTETD
-898 ESGVDIYTLIKY
+898 ESGADIYTLTKY

-923 LVKKGEYVA
+923 LVKKGEYVS

-942 TERGELALGRNLVV
+942 TDKGELALGRNLIV

-1005 RDIPQI
+1005 RDIPQV
-1011 REEMLKNLDESGII
+1011 REEMLKNLDDSGII

-1067 KDASLTVGPGIEGT
+1067 KDASLTVPPGIEGT

-1102 EHEQVLKWHKD
+1102 EHDQIQKWHRD
-1113 LEDEERIIRA
+1113 IEDEERIVRA

-1131 LLKNRELAE
+1131 LLKNKELAE
-1140 PLSDEKG
+1140 PLTDDKG
-1147 RELLPKGKKLTQNML
+1147 KELLPKGKKLTQNML
-1162 ESVPY
+1162 EAVPY
-1167 QRFRQITVAAGKERL
+1167 NRFRQVSVAAGKERL
-1182 EAQVLDILDKTES
+1182 EKQVLDIMDITDS
-1195 QLKVLRDIL
+1195 QLRVKREKLG
-1204 NERQERLEKGDEL
+1204 ERVDRLEKGDEL
-1217 MPGVLKTVKV
+1217 MPGVLKTVKC

-1256 IEDMPYL
+1256 VEDLPYL
-1263 PDGTSV
+1263 PDGTPV
-1269 DIVLNPLGVPSR
+1269 DIMLNPLGVPSR
-1281 MNIGQILEA
+1281 MNIGQVLET
-1290 HLGWAGRALGVHFST
+1290 HLGWAGRVLGVHFAT
-1305 PVFDGARETDIKK
+1305 PVFDGAKEENIKG
-1318 WLGFAREVGGLG
+1318 WLNKAHE
-1330 LDLERGDLV
+1330 
-1339 EDAKK
+1339 K
-1344 NLEKQRDGIC
+1344 N
-1354 KKINQQLERD
+1354 
-1364 GARSQYRLPARHV
+1364 PH
-1377 PFGPDTTGKTRLF
+1377 GPDATGKVILH
-1390 DGMTGESFEQP
+1390 DGMTGEAYEQP

-1457 YGASHVL
+1457 YGAAHVL

-1486 KGETIKDPGLPES
+1486 KGEPIKDPGLPES

-1519 EELEPLQ
+1519 QELETQPEEV
-1526 DMAEPAF
+1526 EPAF
-1533 SIEG
+1533 TIEG